1 CIEISTL
8 VLTRVLHMLLT
19 RHTVPGPER
28 LVAGDHR
35 ARKALRCCSGKTYTM
50 DQRKNE
56 SIVPSFTQ
64 LEDFLTEHDS
74 NVVWLLVATILSC
87 GWIIYL
93 TYYNSRN
100 VGLILTL
107 VLNRLH
113 KRGYIHIGSFS
124 FSVLSGKVMVREI
137 YYITEDMSIRIQ
149 DGFIIFRW
157 WKMYNPKQKQHDPK
171 AETRLYVTVNDFEFH
186 VYNRSDLYGR
196 LQELFGLEP
205 TIVPPRKE
213 EDKTQGAGGART
225 QSKIE
230 RVKVKTE
237 SQDPTSSWRSLIP
250 VVKVSVS
257 TGRLA
262 FGNHYQPQTLCVSF
276 DDAFLTYTTKPPSSH
291 LDQFM
296 HIVKGKLENVR
307 VMLVPSPRYVGL
319 QNDEPPRLMGEGFV
333 VMHSNDVDVYYYMD
347 EPGLVPEEVE
357 ENIDGETSS
366 EDCKLQDLPPCW
378 GLDIVCGKGTDF
390 NYGPWADR
398 QRDCLWK
405 FFFPPDYQVL
415 KVSEIAQPGR
425 PRQVLA
431 FELRMNIIA
440 DATVDLLFT
449 KNRFLV
455 TTESKGECVVMI
467 SVSRQLSSMQETNA
481 VHVNVGAGSYLEI
494 NIPVTVEEGGYTPAI
509 KGQLLHVD
517 ATTSMQYRAL
527 LEAEMLAFH
536 INASYPRVWNMP
548 QTWQCEL
555 EVYKATYHFIFAQK
569 HFFTVY
575 LAACGE
581 TLTLDFSLPF
591 TDFVPATCSTRFSL
605 RGEEVDLHLFLPD
618 CHPSKYSL
626 FMLVKNCHPHRV
638 APDSG
643 VAAECQS
650 GQSGQKA
657 AKPKAGWV
665 ECWTVPSV
673 VLTIDYTWHPIY
685 PQKADEQLKQS
696 LSEMEETLLSVL
708 RPAQRAPGRAAPPPS
723 APRPPVDPA
732 ELPPDR
738 LHVEMALSPDSQM
751 TLYGPLLNAFLCIKE
766 NYFGEDDVYM
776 DFEEAASSPVVSLS
790 TSSSSGWM
798 AAGAENGRQESESPA
813 RSPHPLSLRPWDI
826 TVLVNL
832 YKVHGRLPV
841 HGTAD
846 GPECPTAFLER
857 LCFEMKKG
865 LCETMLQLVLSPLN
879 VFVSDNYQVA
889 TVPRMALG
897 TASGPRPLGLA
908 GCARVV
914 LPCLTAVFPQR
925 PPADE
930 SLREGHISLSGLQ
943 LRAHAMFSAEGL
955 PLGSDSLEYA
965 WLIDV
970 QAGSLTAK
978 VTAPQV
984 WPPHWPAP
992 VMDPAADGSPARLSS
1007 QLASL
1012 LEWGQTFAFHVVCR
1026 EYELE
1031 RPKSVVLCQHGV
1043 DRRFCESKLS
1053 CVPGPCPASEE
1064 LKYTMTRVAL
1074 AGADLH
1080 VVEQG
1085 CATNL
1090 KMGAVRVANCN
1101 LHSPTVGEGVSAAVQ
1116 DLHVRQFVEQPSSPR
1131 AGLQP
1136 AVLRRACWLEAGSAS
1151 LGLVT
1156 VDVALAA
1163 DHPSKHEAQ
1172 RHFLE
1177 THDARTKRDALPS
1190 HTPRCLSLC
1199 RLWFLWPE
1207 DNLTSRRCRSKCGC
1221 LGGCRF
1227 FGGTAGGLDFFRL
1240 EELTPSS
1247 SSAFSST
1254 SAESDMCY
1262 GQSLLQPG
1270 ERVVTRGVLTM
1281 ADSTVAR
1288 ARVPRPGWRGM
1299 DGAKGKEWESK
1310 AVGAEAERRAQPLSL
1325 QVPLR
1330 PHSASSSSEE
1340 SGSSGAAQPLLAGE
1354 TESPASTSGAEDRVA
1369 PRGFLPPV
1377 KRDEGPASAPA
1388 DVSGS
1393 SPVSPHAQERPAGQ
1407 SPLRSPLKRQASVC
1421 SARLGSTKSLTAAF
1435 YGDKQPAAVGVQFSS
1450 DVSRSDENVLDS
1462 PKQRR
1467 SFGSFPYTPSADSS
1481 SFHQYRS
1488 MDSSMSMADSEAYFS
1503 AAEEFEPVSSDEGPG
1518 TYPGRKRKRRQ
1529 AQQVDYSRGSVYH
1542 SVEGPLTGHGES
1554 VLDGRTLPFRAHPS
1568 QASFVSALGGEDDPA
1583 EHLHMAEAERA
1594 EAERAEAEQA
1604 PPPQPARSCYQ
1615 TYLSQFQVVNWAA
1628 RHPANKRTSKSSLH
1642 RPLDLDTPTSEDSSS
1657 SCEQL
1662 SVPTFKVVKQGL
1674 TANALLDRGLRLSG
1688 PTPTTPYTPL
1698 EKKAGDDTEDE
1709 PLVGECGP
1717 GQPAAQA
1724 RTAAVVEVRGAVDV
1738 VLTPLVA
1745 EALDR
1750 YIEALAHCAS
1760 ARHPAAI
1767 VDDLHARVLRE
1778 VLQSSRPTFSEQLSS
1793 KQDVRG
1799 TKTEH
1804 PPTLGTTT
1812 HGQAQTPL
1820 TRKQDGVTVRG
1831 LQASVSIPKVNLCLL
1846 QASVEEP
1853 PGAAPGRAV
1862 AHVSLVALCFDRITT
1877 QVRMNRGVV
1886 EEAST
1891 GTEPVRTSEFGG
1903 YVHAT
1908 KMQPQ
1913 SSGSLRSNAGA
1924 EKGQE
1929 IAAKLNIHRVH
1940 GQLRGLDTTGTG
1952 TCAITAIPFE
1962 KSKVLFTLEELDEFT
1977 FVDETDQ
1984 QALPDVTRIG
1994 PSQEKWGWIMFECGL
2009 ENLTI
2014 KGGRQS
2020 GAVLYDAL
2028 GVMGQANVAER
2039 GGTPTPNDSSDSP
2052 TGSGYNTDVSEDA
2065 LPCGRAS
2072 PSSDL
2077 NGNSASDEQD
2087 EGVESDDLKK
2097 DLPLMPPPPDSCSMK
2112 LAIRELWF
2120 SFAAPTN
2127 VRSPAHTFSRQLNLL
2142 STATPAVG
2150 AWLVPVD
2157 QLTSSLRRLETEGT
2171 LRVCAV
2177 MGCIMTEALENKSV
2191 HFPLRSKYN
2200 RLTKV
2205 ARALQENPSCLL
2217 CGILHHYLHQARHS
2231 VIEDATTSD
2240 GLPALV
2246 TLKKG
2251 LVALA
2256 RQWMKFIVVTPAFKG
2271 VSLHRP
2277 AQPLKPHPSGDQE
2290 PEDGLGLDSGGGLQ
2304 SDTSADGAE
2313 FEFDAATVS
2322 EHTMLLEGPAGR
2334 PPPGSSAPVT
2344 GAELMRKL
2352 SKTHTH
2358 SDSALRIKGS
2368 HPYHSLSYTSGET
2381 ATDSP
2386 AHGGRAGAPAR
2397 ESPRKESLLS
2407 YLTGSFPSLHN
2418 LLEGTPQRGGTA
2430 GRSGSLTRTG
2440 TTLATD
2446 MLSEHPLLSEPSSVS
2461 FYNWMSN
2468 AVGGR
2473 AGAAQESPIPRP
2485 GHGSLPTGVAPN
2497 LPTIPSASD
2506 FNTVLSSDQNTL
2518 DGTQSQHSTSQDDV
2532 AGVEEAH
2539 PGFPAVQLADAQ
2551 VVFRPLLS
2559 HTGVQAQDA
2568 APLCCRMHFGEH
2580 LSFSGALDRLRA
2592 DIVDS
2597 DTAKERRGRR
2607 ARRPGHVNLPP
2618 LEFKPALMLE
2628 TFSLSAVVM
2637 EKSVC
2642 TPRPPAHALSFHD
2655 LSKRHHSTLHCDFTV
2670 SCRSISQHVDMALVR
2685 LVHQF
2690 STMVDGIKATQTDIK
2705 LSRYTAG
2712 SASPTPTFR
2721 TRKHR
2726 DFRSS
2731 DFSRS
2736 SRGSLNGGNRAG
2748 NAKGKRAPAEGGRKE
2763 PRGKNSLGR
2772 SERRTSK
2779 VSRKGSKDVVDHTA
2793 IHMDDSDS
2801 VTVSEQSEP
2810 SAECWQ
2816 NMYKLLN
2823 FYSLISDPTGVLE
2836 ASSEAF
2842 GPAGNGRRPS
2852 CFRAASQ
2859 CPQSCR
2865 PRHPGC
2871 GQRVRKAGQCRES
2884 RPGRPRG
2891 PPALRGSR
2899 PGSGRPLGW
2908 RWAGLRLAL
2917 RPSRRVPGVRSP
2929 AEPPCRVVFED
2940 EQDDGSLARAQRKRS
2955 VAAAAE
2961 PQHVTLIVFGI
2972 GTVTRTHLEAD
2983 IGGLTM
2989 ESELKR
2995 IHGSFTLKERMKEDD
3010 RDLRHR
3016 AHRECLPG
3024 PGCPTRGS
3032 SPSRVLPRRAPPREG
3047 LREATPFLETVVKC
3061 SVAKSQA
3068 LYSAQ
3073 RGLRTSNAA
3082 VAKLGAVSVSIPQ
3095 HPATLHGMMV
3105 RSSHQLSQQ
3114 ISDLL
3119 RPPSAAPPPAKEDIA
3134 TPLPSEKT
3142 PTSINQTPIETN
3154 EFPQLPEGLEKK
3166 PIVLKF
3172 SAMLDGIAIGAA
3184 LLPSLKAEYK
3194 MGRMRSHGVT
3204 GAQTRFTFELPNHR
3218 LRFTSKVSA
3227 TDLSTIPPSA
3237 SLTLPPVTMSG
3248 KYVMEEPDGASDPA
3262 WSLDELPPKQGHY
3275 LRGNYL
3281 RCVAEVRL
3289 RALAP
3294 SRSPPLLRPRP
3305 SFLSLQATPRLT
3317 KGWESEALGRLRTPS
3332 PDGTFTARLRLQVG
3346 SFEHNLTT
3354 DLLNHLV
3361 FVQKVFMKEVNEVIQ
3376 KVSGG
3381 EQPIPLWNEPDGTA
3395 DGEKPKILLYS
3406 LNLQFKGIQVTA
3418 TTPSMRAVRLE
3429 TGLIELELSN
3439 RLQTKASPGS
3449 SSCLKLFG
3457 KCQVDLN
3464 LALGQIVKHQV
3475 YEEAGSDFHQ
3485 VAYFKTR
3492 IGLRNALRE
3501 EISGS
3506 SDREAVLI
3514 TLNRPIVYAQP
3525 VAFDRAV
3532 LFWLNYKAAYDNWN
3546 EQRMALHRDIHVA
3559 TKEVVDML
3567 PGIQQTSAQ
3576 ALGTLFLQLTVNDLG
3591 ICLPISS
3598 AAQSTHPG
3606 DLDTGSALV
3615 LTIES
3620 TLITACSS
3628 ESLVSKGH
3636 FKNFCIRFADGFETS
3651 WDDWKPEVRG
3661 DLVMNA
3667 CVVPDGT
3674 YEVCSRT
3681 AGQAAAESSSAGTWT
3696 LNVLWKMCGIDVHMD
3711 PNIGK
3716 RLSALGNTLTTLT
3729 GEEDADDIADL
3740 TSVNMAD
3747 LSDEDE
3753 VDAASPTAHMEAA
3766 DYRRPGAPGSQAGEL
3781 RGRKAVKRV
3790 VDIRELNE
3798 QAKVIDDLKKLGASE
3813 GTINQEIQ
3821 RYQQL
3826 ESVAANDIRRDVRKK
3841 LRRSSMR
3848 AASLKDKWGL
3858 SYKPSYSRSKSI
3870 SASGRPPLKRM
3881 ERTSSR
3887 LGEAEELPEIRVDA
3901 ASPGPR
3907 VTFSIQDTVR
3917 VPRHVVLAAA
3927 EAPKVRCQGRAA
3939 PHCCSAGACSGLKKT
3954 VWGSTPQPSV
3964 PGEGCFQFPEETELD
3979 LLSVTVDGPPYY
3991 SSHSEGSCSVFS
4003 SPKTPG
4009 GLSPGLTFQSEEGR
4023 RDDSLSSS
4031 SEDSEK
4037 DEDHE
4042 RGRLCVYRRPLHAT
4056 RKKATGFA
4064 AVHQLFTERWPT
4076 APVGRSLGGAATER
4090 NIDFELDIRVEIDS
4104 GKCVLH
4110 PSTLLQEHD
4119 DMGLRRSCDRS
4130 SRSLDQDSPSK
4141 KKKFHANY
4149 ASTTHLMAGKKVPS
4163 SLQTKPGDQETTVF
4177 YIPGVDVKLHYNSK
4191 TLKTESPNASRGSS
4205 LPRTLSKESKLYA
4218 KGKGGAGVKTAKL
4231 YAWVALQSLP
4241 EEMVI
4246 SPCLLDFLEKALE
4259 TIPITPIER
4268 NFTTVSSQDEDMG
4281 HFEMP
4286 DPLEE
4291 STTSLVSSS
4300 TSAYASFPVDV
4311 VVYVRVQPSQIKFSC
4326 LPVSRVECM
4335 LKLPSLD
4342 LVFSSNRGEL
4352 EMLGAVHP
4360 AEAPS
4365 PGGTTA
4371 QSGAR
4376 PCASKSGTPGSSGL
4390 GSPLGRS
4397 RHSSSQSDLS
4407 GASSSSSGLSFTAC
4421 MSDFS
4426 LYVFHPYGAGK
4437 QKTAVSGLTAGS
4449 GGLGNVDE
4457 EPTSVTGRKDSLSI
4471 NLEFVKVS
4479 LSRIRRSGGASFS
4492 DGQPSGKS
4500 AGKVDTT
4507 LINISAVCDIGSAS
4521 FKYDMRRLSEIL
4533 AFPRAWYR
4541 RSIARRLFLGDQTIN
4556 LPTSG
4561 PGTPDSI
4568 EGISQ
4573 HLSPESS
4580 RKAYC
4585 RAWEQP
4591 SQSASFSHT
4600 PQSPS
4605 VFGEHMASSTM
4616 SPGTAAQS
4624 LKSPV
4629 PTRSRSVSDSSVP
4642 RRDSLSKTSTP
4653 FNKSSKAA
4661 SQQGAPWETLV
4672 VFAINLKQLNVQ
4684 MNMSNVMGNTTWTT
4698 SGLKSQGRLS
4708 VGSNRD
4714 REISMS
4720 VGLGRSQLDS
4730 KGGVVGGTID
4740 VNALEMVA
4748 HISEH
4753 PNQQPSHKIQ
4763 ITMGSTEARVDYMGS
4778 SILMGIFSNA
4788 DLKLQD
4794 EWKVNLYNTLDSSMT
4809 DKSEIFVH
4817 GDLKWDIFQVMISR
4831 STTPDLIKIGMK
4843 LQEFFTQQF
4852 DTSKRALS
4860 TWGPVPYLPPKMT
4873 TTNLER
4879 SSQEQLLDAAHHRH
4893 WPGVL
4898 KVVSGCHI
4906 SLFQVPLP
4914 EDGMQFGGSMSLH
4927 GNHMT
4932 LACFHGPNFRSKS
4945 WALFHLEEPNIAFW
4959 TEAQKIW
4966 EDGSSDHSTYIV
4978 QTLDFHLGHNTMVT
4992 KPCGALESPMA
5003 TITKI
5008 TRRRHENPPH
5018 GVASVKEWFN
5028 YVTAT
5033 RNEELNLLRNVDAN
5047 NMENSTAVKN
5057 SSLLSGFRGG
5067 SSYNHE
5073 TETIF
5078 ALPRMQLDFKS
5089 IHVQEP
5095 QEPSLQDANQKPK
5108 VECSVV
5114 TEFTDHICV
5123 TMDAELIMFLHDL
5136 VSAYLKEKEKAI
5148 FPPRI
5153 LSTRPGQKSPII
5165 LHDDSSSEKDREDGI
5180 TYTTVDWRDFMCN
5193 TWHLEPTLRLI
5204 SWTGRKI
5211 DPVGVDYILQ
5221 KLGFHHA
5228 RTTIPKWL
5236 QRGVMDPL
5244 DKVLS
5249 VLIKKLVRP
5258 AEAEGPG
5265 PAGPEPV
5272 ALSSAVC
5279 SRRLGRSLPLKVPR
5293 SRRAPRGE
5301 HWSPAGRTAGRCS
5314 PTGSA
5319 AGSSGLRSPKP
5330 RGGGRGASQLQAAAP
5345 SRTPQRA
5352 PGSRLAP
5359 GVWRS
5364 GPPRDT
5370 GARTREPAASGAPA
5384 WPRGRRGEGEPG

>member
-1 CIEISTL
+1 
-8 VLTRVLHMLLT
+8 
-19 RHTVPGPER
+19 
-28 LVAGDHR
+28 
-35 ARKALRCCSGKTYTM
+35 
-50 DQRKNE
+50 
-56 SIVPSFTQ
+56 
-64 LEDFLTEHDS
+64 
-74 NVVWLLVATILSC
+74 
-87 GWIIYL
+87 
-93 TYYNSRN
+93 
-100 VGLILTL
+100 
-107 VLNRLH
+107 
-113 KRGYIHIGSFS
+113 
-124 FSVLSGKVMVREI
+124 
-137 YYITEDMSIRIQ
+137 
-149 DGFIIFRW
+149 
-157 WKMYNPKQKQHDPK
+157 
-171 AETRLYVTVNDFEFH
+171 
-186 VYNRSDLYGR
+186 
-196 LQELFGLEP
+196 
-205 TIVPPRKE
+205 
-213 EDKTQGAGGART
+213 
-225 QSKIE
+225 
-230 RVKVKTE
+230 
-237 SQDPTSSWRSLIP
+237 
-250 VVKVSVS
+250 
-257 TGRLA
+257 
-262 FGNHYQPQTLCVSF
+262 
-276 DDAFLTYTTKPPSSH
+276 
-291 LDQFM
+291 
-296 HIVKGKLENVR
+296 
-307 VMLVPSPRYVGL
+307 
-319 QNDEPPRLMGEGFV
+319 
-333 VMHSNDVDVYYYMD
+333 
-347 EPGLVPEEVE
+347 
-357 ENIDGETSS
+357 
-366 EDCKLQDLPPCW
+366 
-378 GLDIVCGKGTDF
+378 
-390 NYGPWADR
+390 
-398 QRDCLWK
+398 
-405 FFFPPDYQVL
+405 
-415 KVSEIAQPGR
+415 
-425 PRQVLA
+425 
-431 FELRMNIIA
+431 
-440 DATVDLLFT
+440 
-449 KNRFLV
+449 
-455 TTESKGECVVMI
+455 
-467 SVSRQLSSMQETNA
+467 
-481 VHVNVGAGSYLEI
+481 
-494 NIPVTVEEGGYTPAI
+494 
-509 KGQLLHVD
+509 
-517 ATTSMQYRAL
+517 
-527 LEAEMLAFH
+527 
-536 INASYPRVWNMP
+536 
-548 QTWQCEL
+548 
-555 EVYKATYHFIFAQK
+555 
-569 HFFTVY
+569 
-575 LAACGE
+575 
-581 TLTLDFSLPF
+581 
-591 TDFVPATCSTRFSL
+591 
-605 RGEEVDLHLFLPD
+605 
-618 CHPSKYSL
+618 
-626 FMLVKNCHPHRV
+626 
-638 APDSG
+638 
-643 VAAECQS
+643 
-650 GQSGQKA
+650 
-657 AKPKAGWV
+657 
-665 ECWTVPSV
+665 
-673 VLTIDYTWHPIY
+673 
-685 PQKADEQLKQS
+685 
-696 LSEMEETLLSVL
+696 ME
-708 RPAQRAPGRAAPPPS
+708 
-723 APRPPVDPA
+723 
-732 ELPPDR
+732 
-738 LHVEMALSPDSQM
+738 LSPDSQI
-751 TLYGPLLNAFLCIKE
+751 TLYGPLLNAFLCIK
-766 NYFGEDDVYM
+766 
-776 DFEEAASSPVVSLS
+776 
-790 TSSSSGWM
+790 
-798 AAGAENGRQESESPA
+798 
-813 RSPHPLSLRPWDI
+813 
-826 TVLVNL
+826 
-832 YKVHGRLPV
+832 
-841 HGTAD
+841 HGTTD

-865 LCETMLQLVLSPLN
+865 FRETMLQLVLSPLN
-879 VFVSDNYQVA
+879 VFVSDNYQ
-889 TVPRMALG
+889 
-897 TASGPRPLGLA
+897 SYY
-908 GCARVV
+908 C
-914 LPCLTAVFPQR
+914 FQQR
-925 PPADE
+925 PPVDE
-930 SLREGHISLSGLQ
+930 VLREGHISLSGLQ

-955 PLGSDSLEYA
+955 TLGSDSLEYA

-978 VTAPQV
+978 VTAPQ
-984 WPPHWPAP
+984 
-992 VMDPAADGSPARLSS
+992 
-1007 QLASL
+1007 
-1012 LEWGQTFAFHVVCR
+1012 
-1026 EYELE
+1026 
-1031 RPKSVVLCQHGV
+1031 
-1043 DRRFCESKLS
+1043 LS
-1053 CVPGPCPASEE
+1053 CIPGPCPTSDD
-1064 LKYTMTRVAL
+1064 LKYTMTRL
-1074 AGADLH
+1074 AVDGADIYI
-1080 VVEQG
+1080 VEHG
-1085 CATNL
+1085 CATNI
-1090 KMGAVRVANCN
+1090 KMGAIRVANCN
-1101 LHSPTVGEGVSAAVQ
+1101 LHNQSVGEGISAAIQ
-1116 DLHVRQFVEQPSSPR
+1116 DFQVRQYIEQLNNSR
-1131 AGLQP
+1131 VGLQP
-1136 AVLRRACWLEAGSAS
+1136 AVLRRAYWLEAGSAN
-1151 LGLVT
+1151 LGLIT
-1156 VDVALAA
+1156 VDIALAA
-1163 DHPSKHEAQ
+1163 DHHSKHEAQ

-1177 THDARTKRDALPS
+1177 THDTRTK
-1190 HTPRCLSLC
+1190 
-1199 RLWFLWPE
+1199 RLWFLWP
-1207 DNLTSRRCRSKCGC
+1207 DDTLKNKRCRNKCGC

-1227 FGGTAGGLDFFRL
+1227 FGGTVTGLDFFRL

-1254 SAESDMCY
+1254 SAESDMYY

-1270 ERVVTRGVLTM
+1270 EWIITKE
-1281 ADSTVAR
+1281 
-1288 ARVPRPGWRGM
+1288 VPKIVDGNVNGM
-1299 DGAKGKEWESK
+1299 KRKEWENKS
-1310 AVGAEAERRAQPLSL
+1310 VGIEVERKTQHLSL

-1330 PHSASSSSEE
+1330 SHSSSSSSEE
-1340 SGSSGAAQPLLAGE
+1340 NSSSSAAQPLLAGE
-1354 TESPASTSGAEDRVA
+1354 KESPSSVA
-1369 PRGFLPPV
+1369 DNHLVQKEFLHGT
-1377 KRDEGPASAPA
+1377 KRDDGQ
-1388 DVSGS
+1388 VSIPTEISGN
-1393 SPVSPHAQERPAGQ
+1393 SPVSPNTQDKSVGQ

-1421 SARLGSTKSLTAAF
+1421 STRLGSTKSLTAAF
-1435 YGDKQPAAVGVQFSS
+1435 YGDKQPVTVGVQFSS

-1467 SFGSFPYTPSADSS
+1467 SFGSFPYTPSADSN

-1503 AAEEFEPVSSDEGPG
+1503 AAEEFEPISSDEGPG
-1518 TYPGRKRKRRQ
+1518 TYPGRKKKKKQ
-1529 AQQVDYSRGSVYH
+1529 AQQIDYSRGSIYH

-1554 VLDGRTLPFRAHPS
+1554 IQDPQTLPFKTHPS
-1568 QASFVSALGGEDDPA
+1568 QASFVSALGGEDGVI
-1583 EHLHMAEAERA
+1583 EHLYVVESEKTTVV
-1594 EAERAEAEQA
+1594 ESEQITSQ
-1604 PPPQPARSCYQ
+1604 QPVMNCYQ
-1615 TYLSQFQVVNWAA
+1615 TYLTQFQVINWSVK
-1628 RHPANKRTSKSSLH
+1628 HPTNKRTSKSSLH
-1642 RPLDLDTPTSEDSSS
+1642 RPLDLDTPTSEESSS
-1657 SCEQL
+1657 SFEQL
-1662 SVPTFKVVKQGL
+1662 SVPTFKVIKQGL
-1674 TANALLDRGLRLSG
+1674 TANSLLDRGMQLSG
-1688 PTPTTPYTPL
+1688 STSNTPYTPL
-1698 EKKAGDDTEDE
+1698 EKKAVDNTDDETLTEEWTLD
-1709 PLVGECGP
+1709 
-1717 GQPAAQA
+1717 QPVSQT
-1724 RTAAVVEVRGAVDV
+1724 RTTAIVEVKGTVDI

-1750 YIEALAHCAS
+1750 YIEAMVHCAS
-1760 ARHPAAI
+1760 TRHPAAI
-1767 VDDLHARVLRE
+1767 VDDLHVKVLRE
-1778 VLQSSRPTFSEQLSS
+1778 AVQNSKTTFSENLSS

-1804 PPTLGTTT
+1804 STIGMTNQ
-1812 HGQAQTPL
+1812 GQAQTTL
-1820 TRKQDGVTVRG
+1820 IMKQDNVTIKG
-1831 LQASVSIPKVNLCLL
+1831 LQANVSIPKVNLCLL
-1846 QASVEEP
+1846 QASVEESP
-1853 PGAAPGRAV
+1853 SSAPSRSV
-1862 AHVSLVALCFDRITT
+1862 THVSLVALCFDRIAT

-1886 EEAST
+1886 EETSNSADP
-1891 GTEPVRTSEFGG
+1891 GRTSNFDR

-1924 EKGQE
+1924 EKGKE

-1940 GQLRGLDTTGTG
+1940 GQLRGLDTTDIG

-1962 KSKVLFTLEELDEFT
+1962 KSKVLFTLEELDEFA

-1984 QALPDVTRIG
+1984 QAVPDVTRIG

-2020 GAVLYDAL
+2020 GAVLYNTF
-2028 GVMGQANVAER
+2028 GIMGKANVTER
-2039 GGTPTPNDSSDSP
+2039 GGVLTSNNSSDSP
-2052 TGSGYNTDVSEDA
+2052 TGSGYNTDVSDDNI
-2065 LPCGRAS
+2065 PCDRTS

-2077 NGNSASDEQD
+2077 NGNSVSDEQD

-2112 LAIRELWF
+2112 LTIKEIWF

-2127 VRSPAHTFSRQLNLL
+2127 VRSPAHAFSRQLNLL

-2150 AWLVPVD
+2150 AWLVPID
-2157 QLTSSLRRLETEGT
+2157 QLKSSLNKLETEGT
-2171 LRVCAV
+2171 LRICAV

-2205 ARALQENPSCLL
+2205 ARFLQENPSCLL
-2217 CGILHHYLHQARHS
+2217 CNILHHYLHQANYS
-2231 VIEDATTSD
+2231 IIDDATMSD

-2277 AQPLKPHPSGDQE
+2277 AQPLKPQSAVDHDH
-2290 PEDGLGLDSGGGLQ
+2290 EDGLGLDNGGGLQ

-2322 EHTMLLEGPAGR
+2322 EHTMLLEGTANR
-2334 PPPGSSAPVT
+2334 PPPGSSGPVT
-2344 GAELMRKL
+2344 GAEIMRKL

-2358 SDSALRIKGS
+2358 SDSALKIKGI
-2368 HPYHSLSYTSGET
+2368 HPYHSLSYTSGDT

-2386 AHGGRAGAPAR
+2386 VHVGRTGVPVK

-2418 LLEGTPQRGGTA
+2418 LLEGTPQRSNA
-2430 GRSGSLTRTG
+2430 AVKSSSLTRTG
-2440 TTLATD
+2440 NTMATD

-2468 AVGGR
+2468 AVGNRGSVV
-2473 AGAAQESPIPRP
+2473 QESPVTKS
-2485 GHGSLPTGVAPN
+2485 GHNSLPTGVAPN

-2518 DGTQSQHSTSQDDV
+2518 DGTHSQHSTSQDDV
-2532 AGVEEAH
+2532 VGVEEANQ
-2539 PGFPAVQLADAQ
+2539 GFPAVQLADAQ
-2551 VVFRPLLS
+2551 VVFKPLLS
-2559 HTGVQAQDA
+2559 HTGIQSQDA
-2568 APLCCRMHFGEH
+2568 MPLCYRMYFGEH
-2580 LSFSGALDRLRA
+2580 LSFSGTLDCLRA

-2597 DTAKERRGRR
+2597 DTAKERKGKR
-2607 ARRPGHVNLPP
+2607 ARRQGHVNLPP

-2628 TFSLSAVVM
+2628 TFSISAVVM

-2642 TPRPPAHALSFHD
+2642 TPQNSASALSFHD
-2655 LSKRHHSTLHCDFTV
+2655 LNKRYYNTFHCNFTI
-2670 SCRSISQHVDMALVR
+2670 SCQSISQHVDMALVR
-2685 LVHQF
+2685 LIHQF
-2690 STMVDGIKATQTDIK
+2690 STMIDDIKATQTDIK

-2712 SASPTPTFR
+2712 SASPTPTFK

-2736 SRGSLNGGNRAG
+2736 SRGSLNGGNRVN
-2748 NAKGKRAPAEGGRKE
+2748 NAKNKRTNNENNKKE
-2763 PRGKNSLGR
+2763 SRNKNSLGR

-2779 VSRKGSKDVVDHTA
+2779 VSRKGSKDVVDHMT

-2801 VTVSEQSEP
+2801 ITVSEQSEP

-2823 FYSLISDPTGVLE
+2823 FYSLISDPTGILE
-2836 ASSEAF
+2836 KSSETF
-2842 GPAGNGRRPS
+2842 GPAG
-2852 CFRAASQ
+2852 
-2859 CPQSCR
+2859 
-2865 PRHPGC
+2865 
-2871 GQRVRKAGQCRES
+2871 
-2884 RPGRPRG
+2884 
-2891 PPALRGSR
+2891 
-2899 PGSGRPLGW
+2899 
-2908 RWAGLRLAL
+2908 
-2917 RPSRRVPGVRSP
+2917 VRSP
-2929 AEPPCRVVFED
+2929 TEPTCKVVFEN
-2940 EQDDGSLARAQRKRS
+2940 EQDRNSLTRTQRKRS
-2955 VAAAAE
+2955 VAAAE
-2961 PQHVTLIVFGI
+2961 PQHVTLIVFGV
-2972 GTVTRTHLEAD
+2972 GMVSRTHLEAD

-2995 IHGSFTLKERMKEDD
+2995 IHGSFTLKEKMKG
-3010 RDLRHR
+3010 R
-3016 AHRECLPG
+3016 
-3024 PGCPTRGS
+3024 
-3032 SPSRVLPRRAPPREG
+3032 
-3047 LREATPFLETVVKC
+3047 TVVKC
-3061 SVAKSQA
+3061 SIAKSQA

-3073 RGLRTSNAA
+3073 RGLKTNNAA
-3082 VAKLGAVSVSIPQ
+3082 VFKVGAISINIPQ
-3095 HPATLHGMMV
+3095 HPATLHSMMV
-3105 RSSHQLSQQ
+3105 RSSHQLSKQ
-3114 ISDLL
+3114 ISDLI
-3119 RPPSAAPPPAKEDIA
+3119 RQPSTVPQPVKEDIA

-3142 PTSINQTPIETN
+3142 PTSVNQTPIETN

-3172 SAMLDGIAIGAA
+3172 STMLDGIAIGAA

-3194 MGRMRSHGVT
+3194 MGRMRSHGMT
-3204 GAQTRFTFELPNHR
+3204 
-3218 LRFTSKVSA
+3218 
-3227 TDLSTIPPSA
+3227 
-3237 SLTLPPVTMSG
+3237 
-3248 KYVMEEPDGASDPA
+3248 
-3262 WSLDELPPKQGHY
+3262 
-3275 LRGNYL
+3275 
-3281 RCVAEVRL
+3281 
-3289 RALAP
+3289 
-3294 SRSPPLLRPRP
+3294 
-3305 SFLSLQATPRLT
+3305 
-3317 KGWESEALGRLRTPS
+3317 
-3332 PDGTFTARLRLQVG
+3332 
-3346 SFEHNLTT
+3346 
-3354 DLLNHLV
+3354 
-3361 FVQKVFMKEVNEVIQ
+3361 
-3376 KVSGG
+3376 GG
-3381 EQPIPLWNEPDGTA
+3381 EQPIPLWNEHDGTA
-3395 DGEKPKILLYS
+3395 DGDKPKILLYS
-3406 LNLQFKGIQVTA
+3406 LNLQFK
-3418 TTPSMRAVRLE
+3418 
-3429 TGLIELELSN
+3429 
-3439 RLQTKASPGS
+3439 
-3449 SSCLKLFG
+3449 
-3457 KCQVDLN
+3457 
-3464 LALGQIVKHQV
+3464 V

-3546 EQRMALHRDIHVA
+3546 EQRMALHKDIHMA

-3576 ALGTLFLQLTVNDLG
+3576 AFGTLFLQLTVNDLG
-3591 ICLPISS
+3591 ICLPITNT
-3598 AAQSTHPG
+3598 AQSNHTG

-3651 WDDWKPEVRG
+3651 WDDWKPEIRG

-3681 AGQAAAESSSAGTWT
+3681 TGQAAAESSSAGTWT

-3716 RLSALGNTLTTLT
+3716 RLNALGNTLTTLT
-3729 GEEDADDIADL
+3729 GEEDIDDIADL
-3740 TSVNMAD
+3740 NSVNIAD

-3753 VDAASPTAHMEAA
+3753 VDTMSPTIHTEAV
-3766 DYRRPGAPGSQAGEL
+3766 DYRRQGASCSQPGEL
-3781 RGRKAVKRV
+3781 RGRKIMKRI

-3826 ESVAANDIRRDVRKK
+3826 ESVAVNDIRRDVRKK

-3858 SYKPSYSRSKSI
+3858 GYKPSYSRSKSI

-3881 ERTSSR
+3881 ERASSR
-3887 LGEAEELPEIRVDA
+3887 VGETEELPEIRVDA

-3907 VTFSIQDTVR
+3907 VTFNIQDT
-3917 VPRHVVLAAA
+3917 
-3927 EAPKVRCQGRAA
+3927 
-3939 PHCCSAGACSGLKKT
+3939 LKET
-3954 VWGSTPQPSV
+3954 VWGSTPQSSCH
-3964 PGEGCFQFPEETELD
+3964 GEGYFQFPEETELD
-3979 LLSVTVDGPPYY
+3979 LLSVTIEGPSHY
-3991 SSHSEGSCSVFS
+3991 SSNSEGSYSVFS

-4009 GLSPGLTFQSEEGR
+4009 GLSPGISFQPEEGR
-4023 RDDSLSSS
+4023 RDDSLSST

-4037 DEDHE
+4037 DEKDEDHE
-4042 RGRLCVYRRPLHAT
+4042 RERFYIYRKPSHT
-4056 RKKATGFA
+4056 SRKKATGFA

-4076 APVGRSLGGAATER
+4076 APANRSLSGTATER

-4110 PSTLLQEHD
+4110 PTTLLQEHD
-4119 DMGLRRSCDRS
+4119 DISLRRSYDRS

-4141 KKKFHANY
+4141 KKKFQTNY
-4149 ASTTHLMAGKKVPS
+4149 ASTTHLMTGKKVPS
-4163 SLQTKPGDQETTVF
+4163 SLQTKPSDLETTVF

-4205 LPRTLSKESKLYA
+4205 LPRTLSKESKLYGMKDSATSPPSPPLPCTVQSKTNTLLPPQPPPIPSA
-4218 KGKGGAGVKTAKL
+4218 KGKGSGGVKTAKL

-4268 NFTTVSSQDEDMG
+4268 NYTTISSQDEDMG
-4281 HFEMP
+4281 HFEIP
-4286 DPLEE
+4286 DPMEE

-4300 TSAYASFPVDV
+4300 TSAYSSFPVDV

-4352 EMLGAVHP
+4352 ETSGATYP
-4360 AEAPS
+4360 AETLS
-4365 PGGTTA
+4365 PGGNA
-4371 QSGAR
+4371 PQSGTKTS
-4376 PCASKSGTPGSSGL
+4376 ASKTGTPGLSGL

-4397 RHSSSQSDLS
+4397 RHSSSQSDLTS
-4407 GASSSSSGLSFTAC
+4407 SSSSSSGLSFTAC

-4437 QKTAVSGLTAGS
+4437 QKTAVSGLTPGS
-4449 GGLGNVDE
+4449 GGL
-4457 EPTSVTGRKDSLSI
+4457 
-4471 NLEFVKVS
+4471 
-4479 LSRIRRSGGASFS
+4479 A
-4492 DGQPSGKS
+4492 
-4500 AGKVDTT
+4500 
-4507 LINISAVCDIGSAS
+4507 
-4521 FKYDMRRLSEIL
+4521 
-4533 AFPRAWYR
+4533 
-4541 RSIARRLFLGDQTIN
+4541 
-4556 LPTSG
+4556 SG

-4568 EGISQ
+4568 EGVSQ

-4585 RAWEQP
+4585 RTWEQP
-4591 SQSASFSHT
+4591 SQSASFTHM
-4600 PQSPS
+4600 PQSPN
-4605 VFGEHMASSTM
+4605 VFNEHMTNSTM

-4624 LKSPV
+4624 LKSPASI
-4629 PTRSRSVSDSSVP
+4629 RSRSVSDSSVP
-4642 RRDSLSKTSTP
+4642 QRDSLSKTSTP
-4653 FNKSSKAA
+4653 FNKSNKAA
-4661 SQQGAPWETLV
+4661 SQQGTPWETLV

-4753 PNQQPSHKIQ
+4753 PSQQPSHKIQ

-4860 TWGPVPYLPPKMT
+4860 TWGPVPYLPPKTMT
-4873 TTNLER
+4873 NNLEK

-4906 SLFQVPLP
+4906 SLFQIPLP

-4966 EDGSSDHSTYIV
+4966 EDGASDHSTYIV

-5047 NMENSTAVKN
+5047 NTENSTTVKS
-5057 SSLLSGFRGG
+5057 SSLLSGFRGC

-5095 QEPSLQDANQKPK
+5095 QEPSLQNASLKPK

-5153 LSTRPGQKSPII
+5153 LSTRPGQKSPVII
-5165 LHDDSSSEKDREDGI
+5165 HDENSSDKDREDSI

-5249 VLIKKLVRP
+5249 VLIKKL
-5258 AEAEGPG
+5258 GT
-5265 PAGPEPV
+5265 
-5272 ALSSAVC
+5272 ALQDEKEKK
-5279 SRRLGRSLPLKVPR
+5279 GKDKE
-5293 SRRAPRGE
+5293 E
-5301 HWSPAGRTAGRCS
+5301 H
-5314 PTGSA
+5314 
-5319 AGSSGLRSPKP
+5319 
-5330 RGGGRGASQLQAAAP
+5330 
-5345 SRTPQRA
+5345 
-5352 PGSRLAP
+5352 
-5359 GVWRS
+5359 
-5364 GPPRDT
+5364 
-5370 GARTREPAASGAPA
+5370 
-5384 WPRGRRGEGEPG
+5384 

>member
-1 CIEISTL
+1 
-8 VLTRVLHMLLT
+8 M
-19 RHTVPGPER
+19 ER
-28 LVAGDHR
+28 
-35 ARKALRCCSGKTYTM
+35 
-50 DQRKNE
+50 NE
-56 SIVPSFTQ
+56 SIVPSITQ
-64 LEDFLTEHDS
+64 LEHFLTEHNS

-100 VGLILTL
+100 IGLILTL

-113 KRGYIHIGSFS
+113 KNGYIHIGSFS
-124 FSVLSGKVMVREI
+124 FSVLSGKIMVREI

-171 AETRLYVTVNDFEFH
+171 AETRLYIMVNDFEFH
-186 VYNRSDLYGR
+186 VYNRSDLYGQ
-196 LQELFGLEP
+196 LQELFGLDP
-205 TIVPPRKE
+205 TIIPPKKE
-213 EDKTQGAGGART
+213 DEKTRENGREQAHT
-225 QSKIE
+225 NLES
-230 RVKVKTE
+230 VKVKSE
-237 SQDPTSSWRSLIP
+237 SHDPSSSWRSLIP
-250 VVKVSVS
+250 VIKVNVS

-262 FGNHYQPQTLCVSF
+262 FGNHYQPQTLCINF

-333 VMHSNDVDVYYYMD
+333 VMQSNDVDIYYYMD
-347 EPGLVPEEVE
+347 EPGLVPEETE
-357 ENIDGETSS
+357 ESNEEEASN
-366 EDCKLQDLPPCW
+366 EDSKLQDLPPCW

-405 FFFPPDYQVL
+405 FFFPPDYQVM
-415 KVSEIAQPGR
+415 KVSEVPQAGK
-425 PRQVLA
+425 PRQILA

-440 DATVDLLFT
+440 DATIDLLFT
-449 KNRFLV
+449 KNR
-455 TTESKGECVVMI
+455 
-467 SVSRQLSSMQETNA
+467 ETNA
-481 VHVNVGAGSYLEI
+481 VHVNVGAGSYLEV
-494 NIPVTVEEGGYTPAI
+494 NIPMTVAENGYSPTI
-509 KGQLLHVD
+509 KGQLLHID
-517 ATTSMQYRAL
+517 ATSSMQYRTL

-536 INASYPRVWNMP
+536 INACYPRIWNMP
-548 QTWQCEL
+548 QTWQCEV

-569 HFFTVY
+569 SFFTDLIQDWSSDSAPDIFSFVPYSWNFKIMFHQFEMLWAANQHNWIDCSTKQQENVY
-575 LAACGE
+575 VAACGE
-581 TLTLDFSLPF
+581 TLNIIFSLPF
-591 TDFVPATCSTRFSL
+591 TDFVPSTCSTRFSL
-605 RGEEVDLHLFLPD
+605 RGEGLDLHLLLPD

-626 FMLVKNCHPHRV
+626 FMLVKDCHPNKLNPESCV
-638 APDSG
+638 SADS
-643 VAAECQS
+643 
-650 GQSGQKA
+650 QSGQKQS
-657 AKPKAGWV
+657 KLRWRNVTQEEAGWV

-673 VLTIDYTWHPIY
+673 MLTIDYVWHPIY

-696 LSEMEETLLSVL
+696 LSEMEESVL
-708 RPAQRAPGRAAPPPS
+708 SALRPSQKMTDKGISPS
-723 APRPPVDPA
+723 GSSRQPVDPS
-732 ELPPDR
+732 ELPPDKLR
-738 LHVEMALSPDSQM
+738 VELELSPDSQM
-751 TLYGPLLNAFLCIKE
+751 TLYGPLLKAFLSIKE
-766 NYFGEDDVYM
+766 NYFGEDDMYT
-776 DFEEAASSPVVSLS
+776 DFEEVISSPVLSMS
-790 TSSSSGWM
+790 TSSSSGWT
-798 AAGAENGRQESESPA
+798 AVGVDADRKENDTSGRQA
-813 RSPHPLSLRPWDI
+813 HPLTLRPWDI
-826 TVLVNL
+826 TVLVNV

-841 HGTAD
+841 HCGSD
-846 GPECPTAFLER
+846 GPECPTGFLER

-865 LCETMLQLVLSPLN
+865 YKETMLQLVLSPMNLFLN
-879 VFVSDNYQVA
+879 DNYQ
-889 TVPRMALG
+889 
-897 TASGPRPLGLA
+897 RP
-908 GCARVV
+908 
-914 LPCLTAVFPQR
+914 T
-925 PPADE
+925 ADE
-930 SLREGHISLSGLQ
+930 VLREGHLSLSGLQ

-955 PLGSDSLEYA
+955 PLGTDSLEYA

-970 QAGSLTAK
+970 QAGSLSAK
-978 VTAPQV
+978 VTIP
-984 WPPHWPAP
+984 
-992 VMDPAADGSPARLSS
+992 
-1007 QLASL
+1007 QLACL
-1012 LEWGQTFAFHVVCR
+1012 LEWGQTFVFHVVCR
-1026 EYELE
+1026 EFELE
-1031 RPKSVVLCQHGV
+1031 RPKSVIICQHGI
-1043 DRRFCESKLS
+1043 DRRFCEAKIS
-1053 CVPGPCPASEE
+1053 CISGPCPTSDE
-1064 LKYTMTRVAL
+1064 LKYTMTRL
-1074 AGADLH
+1074 AVDGADIYI
-1080 VVEQG
+1080 VEHG
-1085 CATNL
+1085 CATNV
-1090 KMGAVRVANCN
+1090 KMGAVRIANCN
-1101 LHSPTVGEGVSAAVQ
+1101 LHNQSVGEGISAAIQ
-1116 DLHVRQFVEQPSSPR
+1116 DLQLRQYIEQANNCR
-1131 AGLQP
+1131 IGLQP
-1136 AVLRRACWLEAGSAS
+1136 TVLRRAYWLEAGSVN
-1151 LGLVT
+1151 LGLIT
-1156 VDVALAA
+1156 ADIALAA
-1163 DHPSKHEAQ
+1163 DHHSKHEAQ

-1177 THDARTKRDALPS
+1177 IHDSRTK
-1190 HTPRCLSLC
+1190 
-1199 RLWFLWPE
+1199 RLWFLWPD
-1207 DNLTSRRCRSKCGC
+1207 DNTKNKRSKNKCGC

-1227 FGGTAGGLDFFRL
+1227 FGGTVSGLDFFKL

-1247 SSAFSST
+1247 SSAFSNT
-1254 SAESDMCY
+1254 SAESDMFY

-1270 ERVVTRGVLTM
+1270 EWIITKELPKIVDGKTNGVK
-1281 ADSTVAR
+1281 R
-1288 ARVPRPGWRGM
+1288 
-1299 DGAKGKEWESK
+1299 KEWECRS
-1310 AVGAEAERRAQPLSL
+1310 VGMESERKSQHLNL

-1330 PHSASSSSEE
+1330 SHSSSSSSEE
-1340 SGSSGAAQPLLAGE
+1340 NSSSSAALPLLGGDR
-1354 TESPASTSGAEDRVA
+1354 ESPSSAAEDHLGQKEFLVTSKREDIHGSIAGAE
-1369 PRGFLPPV
+1369 
-1377 KRDEGPASAPA
+1377 
-1388 DVSGS
+1388 GS
-1393 SPVSPHAQERPAGQ
+1393 ENGPVSPNPQERPVGQ

-1421 SARLGSTKSLTAAF
+1421 STRLGSTKSLTAAF
-1435 YGDKQPAAVGVQFSS
+1435 YGDKPVPAGVQFSS

-1467 SFGSFPYTPSADSS
+1467 SFGSFPYTPSADSN

-1488 MDSSMSMADSEAYFS
+1488 MDSSMSVADSEAYFS
-1503 AAEEFEPVSSDEGPG
+1503 AAEDFEPISSDEGPG
-1518 TYPGRKRKRRQ
+1518 TYPGRKKKRKQ
-1529 AQQVDYSRGSVYH
+1529 AKIDYGRGSIYH
-1542 SVEGPLTGHGES
+1542 SVEGPLTTTLHGEVS
-1554 VLDGRTLPFRAHPS
+1554 QDPKTLPIKTHPS
-1568 QASFVSALGGEDDPA
+1568 QASFVSALGGEDELI
-1583 EHLHMAEAERA
+1583 EHLYVVEAEKA
-1594 EAERAEAEQA
+1594 SENEQITSQ
-1604 PPPQPARSCYQ
+1604 QPVMNCYQ
-1615 TYLSQFQVVNWAA
+1615 SYLTQYQVVNWSVK
-1628 RHPANKRTSKSSLH
+1628 HPTNKRTSKSSLH
-1642 RPLDLDTPTSEDSSS
+1642 RPLDLDTPTSEESSS
-1657 SCEQL
+1657 SFEQL
-1662 SVPTFKVVKQGL
+1662 SVPTFKIVKQGL
-1674 TANALLDRGLRLSG
+1674 TANALLDRGMQLTGS
-1688 PTPTTPYTPL
+1688 TSNTPYTPL
-1698 EKKAGDDTEDE
+1698 DKKILDNTDDETITEEWTLDHPVSQTRTTAIVE
-1709 PLVGECGP
+1709 IKGP
-1717 GQPAAQA
+1717 
-1724 RTAAVVEVRGAVDV
+1724 VDV

-1750 YIEALAHCAS
+1750 YIEAMVHCAS
-1760 ARHPAAI
+1760 TCHPAAI
-1767 VDDLHARVLRE
+1767 VDGLHCKVLRE
-1778 VLQSSRPTFSEQLSS
+1778 AVQNRKTTYSENLSS

-1799 TKTEH
+1799 TKIET
-1804 PPTLGTTT
+1804 PATGTTQIKT
-1812 HGQAQTPL
+1812 QTNISA
-1820 TRKQDGVTVRG
+1820 KQENVTIKG
-1831 LQASVSIPKVNLCLL
+1831 LQANVTLPKVNLCLL
-1846 QASVEEP
+1846 QASVEESSITVT
-1853 PGAAPGRAV
+1853 GKSV
-1862 AHVSLVALCFDRITT
+1862 THVSLVALCFDRIAT
-1877 QVRMNRGVV
+1877 QVRMNRGIV
-1886 EEAST
+1886 EENPNSAET
-1891 GTEPVRTSEFGG
+1891 RTSSVTFEK
-1903 YVHAT
+1903 YIHSS

-1913 SSGSLRSNAGA
+1913 SSGSLRSNVGA
-1924 EKGQE
+1924 EKGKE
-1929 IAAKLNIHRVH
+1929 IAAKLNIHRIH
-1940 GQLRGLDTTGTG
+1940 GQLRGLDTTDIG

-1962 KSKVLFTLEELDEFT
+1962 KSKVLFTLEELDDFS
-1977 FVDETDQ
+1977 FVDETDH
-1984 QALPDVTRIG
+1984 QAGPDVTRIG
-1994 PSQEKWGWIMFECGL
+1994 PSQEKWGWIMFECGI

-2020 GAVLYDAL
+2020 GAVLYNTFGIL
-2028 GVMGQANVAER
+2028 GKSTATER
-2039 GGTPTPNDSSDSP
+2039 GGLLASNNSSDSP
-2052 TGSGYNTDVSEDA
+2052 TGSGYNTDVSEEN
-2065 LPCGRAS
+2065 LPCDQISAAS
-2072 PSSDL
+2072 DTHP
-2077 NGNSASDEQD
+2077 NSVSDEQD

-2097 DLPLMPPPPDSCSMK
+2097 DNPLRPPPADSCSMK
-2112 LAIRELWF
+2112 LTIKEIWF

-2127 VRSPAHTFSRQLNLL
+2127 VRSPAHKFSRQLNLL

-2150 AWLVPVD
+2150 AWLLPID
-2157 QLTSSLRRLETEGT
+2157 QVKSSLNKLETEGT

-2200 RLTKV
+2200 RLTKL
-2205 ARALQENPSCLL
+2205 ARYLQENPSCLL
-2217 CGILHHYLHQARHS
+2217 CNILHHYLHQANYS
-2231 VIEDATTSD
+2231 IIEDATMSD

-2251 LVALA
+2251 LIALA

-2277 AQPLKPHPSGDQE
+2277 TQPMKPPSTVPHEQ
-2290 PEDGLGLDSGGGLQ
+2290 EDGFGLDNGGGLQ

-2322 EHTMLLEGPAGR
+2322 EHTMLLEGSGTR
-2334 PPPGSSAPVT
+2334 PPPAGVSSGPVT
-2344 GAELMRKL
+2344 GAEIMRKL

-2358 SDSALRIKGS
+2358 SDSGLKIKGI
-2368 HPYHSLSYTSGET
+2368 HPYHSLSYTSGDT
-2381 ATDSP
+2381 VTDSP
-2386 AHGGRAGAPAR
+2386 VHAGRSGPPIK

-2418 LLEGTPQRGGTA
+2418 LLEGTPQRSSTA
-2430 GRSGSLTRTG
+2430 PKSSSLTR
-2440 TTLATD
+2440 AVNA
-2446 MLSEHPLLSEPSSVS
+2446 MPSEILSEHPLLSEPSSVS

-2468 AVGGR
+2468 AVGNRGSVV
-2473 AGAAQESPIPRP
+2473 QESPVTKS
-2485 GHGSLPTGVAPN
+2485 GHNSLPTGVAPN

-2518 DGTQSQHSTSQDDV
+2518 DGTHSQHSTSQDDI
-2532 AGVEEAH
+2532 ACIEEGNQ
-2539 PGFPAVQLADAQ
+2539 GFPAVQLADAQ
-2551 VVFRPLLS
+2551 VVFKPLLS
-2559 HTGVQAQDA
+2559 HTGIQSQDA
-2568 APLCCRMHFGEH
+2568 VPLCYRMYFGEH
-2580 LSFSGALDRLRA
+2580 LSFSGTLDCLRA

-2597 DTAKERRGRR
+2597 DTAKERRSKR
-2607 ARRPGHVNLPP
+2607 ARRQGAVNLPP

-2628 TFSLSAVVM
+2628 TFSISAVIM

-2642 TPRPPAHALSFHD
+2642 TPQNSTSALAFHD
-2655 LSKRHHSTLHCDFTV
+2655 FNKRHYSTFHCNFTI
-2670 SCRSISQHVDMALVR
+2670 SCQSISQHVDMALVR
-2685 LVHQF
+2685 LIHQF
-2690 STMVDGIKATQTDIK
+2690 STMIDDIKATQTDIK

-2712 SASPTPTFR
+2712 SASPTPTFK

-2736 SRGSLNGGNRAG
+2736 SRGSLNGVNRIN
-2748 NAKGKRAPAEGGRKE
+2748 NAKNKRSNNENNKKE
-2763 PRGKNSLGR
+2763 SRNKNSLGR

-2779 VSRKGSKDVVDHTA
+2779 VSRKGSKDVDHVA

-2801 VTVSEQSEP
+2801 ITVSEQSEP

-2823 FYSLISDPTGVLE
+2823 FYSLISDPTGILE
-2836 ASSEAF
+2836 KSSENF
-2842 GPAGNGRRPS
+2842 YPTS
-2852 CFRAASQ
+2852 
-2859 CPQSCR
+2859 
-2865 PRHPGC
+2865 
-2871 GQRVRKAGQCRES
+2871 
-2884 RPGRPRG
+2884 
-2891 PPALRGSR
+2891 
-2899 PGSGRPLGW
+2899 
-2908 RWAGLRLAL
+2908 
-2917 RPSRRVPGVRSP
+2917 VRSP
-2929 AEPPCRVVFED
+2929 TEPACRVAFEN
-2940 EQDDGSLARAQRKRS
+2940 EQDSSSLSRTQRKRS
-2955 VAAAAE
+2955 LVISE
-2961 PQHVTLIVFGI
+2961 PQHVTLIIFGI
-2972 GTVTRTHLEAD
+2972 GMVNRTHLEAD

-2995 IHGSFTLKERMKEDD
+2995 IHGSFTLKEKMKDILHQKMTETCATAHIGGVNIVLLEGITPNIQLEDF
-3010 RDLRHR
+3010 
-3016 AHRECLPG
+3016 
-3024 PGCPTRGS
+3024 PT
-3032 SPSRVLPRRAPPREG
+3032 SPTSTAKQE
-3047 LREATPFLETVVKC
+3047 FLTVVKC
-3061 SVAKSQA
+3061 SIAKSQA

-3073 RGLRTSNAA
+3073 RGLKTNNAA
-3082 VAKLGAVSVSIPQ
+3082 VFKVGAISINIPQ
-3095 HPATLHGMMV
+3095 HPATLHSMMV
-3105 RSSHQLSQQ
+3105 RSSHQLSKQ
-3114 ISDLL
+3114 ISDLI
-3119 RPPSAAPPPAKEDIA
+3119 RQPSTVPQPAKEDIA
-3134 TPLPSEKT
+3134 TPLPAEKT
-3142 PTSINQTPIETN
+3142 PTSVNQTPIETN

-3172 SAMLDGIAIGAA
+3172 SAMIDGIAIGAA

-3194 MGRMRSHGVT
+3194 MGRMRSHGMT

-3227 TDLSTIPPSA
+3227 TDMSTIPPSA
-3237 SLTLPPVTMSG
+3237 SLNLPPVTMSG
-3248 KYVMEEPDGASDPA
+3248 KYVMEEHDTYSDHI
-3262 WSLDELPPKQGHY
+3262 WSIDELPTKQGYY
-3275 LRGNYL
+3275 LQGNYL
-3281 RCVAEVRL
+3281 RCVAE
-3289 RALAP
+3289 
-3294 SRSPPLLRPRP
+3294 
-3305 SFLSLQATPRLT
+3305 
-3317 KGWESEALGRLRTPS
+3317 
-3332 PDGTFTARLRLQVG
+3332 VG

-3381 EQPIPLWNEPDGTA
+3381 EQPIPLWNEHDGTTY
-3395 DGEKPKILLYS
+3395 GEKPKILLYS
-3406 LNLQFKGIQVTA
+3406 LSLQFKGIQVTA
-3418 TTPSMRAVRLE
+3418 TTPSMRAVRFE

-3439 RLQTKASPGS
+3439 RIQTKAMPGS
-3449 SSCLKLFG
+3449 TSYLKLFG

-3514 TLNRPIVYAQP
+3514 TLNRPIVFAQP

-3546 EQRMALHRDIHVA
+3546 EQRMALNKDIHMA
-3559 TKEVVDML
+3559 TKEIVDML

-3576 ALGTLFLQLTVNDLG
+3576 AFGTLFLQLTVNDLG
-3591 ICLPISS
+3591 ICLPITNTPQTNHT
-3598 AAQSTHPG
+3598 A

-3651 WDDWKPEVRG
+3651 WDDWKPEARG

-3681 AGQAAAESSSAGTWT
+3681 TGQAAAESNSAGTWT

-3716 RLSALGNTLTTLT
+3716 RLNALGNTLTTLT
-3729 GEEDADDIADL
+3729 GEEDLDDIADL
-3740 TSVNMAD
+3740 NSVNIAD

-3753 VDAASPTAHMEAA
+3753 VDTMSPTVSVKSDGGPQCGDVHKLTFGQRIVNHLLGLSPKSHRYSVPVEYLTGSASSDTTNANSSHLKAGRSCSWGHENA
-3766 DYRRPGAPGSQAGEL
+3766 DYRRQGPSSNQIQEQ
-3781 RGRKAVKRV
+3781 RGRKYVKRL

-3826 ESVAANDIRRDVRKK
+3826 ESVAVNDIRRDVRKK

-3858 SYKPSYSRSKSI
+3858 GYKPSYNRSKSI

-3881 ERTSSR
+3881 DRASTR
-3887 LGEAEELPEIRVDA
+3887 LGESEDLPEIRVDG

-3907 VTFSIQDTVR
+3907 VTFNIQDT
-3917 VPRHVVLAAA
+3917 LN
-3927 EAPKVRCQGRAA
+3927 
-3939 PHCCSAGACSGLKKT
+3939 KT
-3954 VWGSTPQPSV
+3954 VLGIAQQSSSPR
-3964 PGEGCFQFPEETELD
+3964 EGYFQFPEETELD
-3979 LLSVTVDGPPYY
+3979 LMSVTIDGPSHY
-3991 SSHSEGSCSVFS
+3991 SSNSEGSCSVFN
-4003 SPKTPG
+4003 SPKPPAVF
-4009 GLSPGLTFQSEEGR
+4009 SPSVPFQPEEGR
-4023 RDDSLSSS
+4023 RDDSLSST

-4037 DEDHE
+4037 EEDHE
-4042 RGRLCVYRRPLHAT
+4042 RERPYFYRKTQTPS

-4076 APVGRSLGGAATER
+4076 SPGNRSVTGTTTER
-4090 NIDFELDIRVEIDS
+4090 NIDFELDVRVEIDC

-4110 PSTLLQEHD
+4110 PTTLQQEHD
-4119 DMGLRRSCDRS
+4119 DISLRRSYDRS
-4130 SRSLDQDSPSK
+4130 SRSLDQESPSK
-4141 KKKFHANY
+4141 KKKFQTNY
-4149 ASTTHLMAGKKVPS
+4149 ASTTHLLAGKKVPS
-4163 SLQTKPGDQETTVF
+4163 SLQTKSSDLETTVF

-4191 TLKTESPNASRGSS
+4191 MLKTESPNTSRGSS
-4205 LPRTLSKESKLYA
+4205 LPRTLSKESKLYGMKDTVMPPPPLPPHSKARSLLPPQPPPIPSA
-4218 KGKGGAGVKTAKL
+4218 KGKGSGGVKMAKL

-4268 NFTTVSSQDEDMG
+4268 NYTVSSQDEDMG
-4281 HFEMP
+4281 QFDMQ

-4291 STTSLVSSS
+4291 STASLVSSS
-4300 TSAYASFPVDV
+4300 TSAYSSFPVDV

-4352 EMLGAVHP
+4352 ETL
-4360 AEAPS
+4360 
-4365 PGGTTA
+4365 GTTLPTENA
-4371 QSGAR
+4371 PQSG
-4376 PCASKSGTPGSSGL
+4376 SKMPVKTISPGSSPGL
-4390 GSPLGRS
+4390 GSPFGRT
-4397 RHSSSQSDLS
+4397 RHSSSQSDLTGS
-4407 GASSSSSGLSFTAC
+4407 SSSSSGLSFTAC

-4437 QKTAVSGLTAGS
+4437 QKSSVTGLSSGS
-4449 GGLGNVDE
+4449 GSLGNVDE
-4457 EPTSVTGRKDSLSI
+4457 EPSSVTGRKDSLSI

-4479 LSRIRRSGGASFS
+4479 LSRIRRTGGPTFFESQSAS
-4492 DGQPSGKS
+4492 KS
-4500 AGKVDTT
+4500 ANKMDTT

-4556 LPTSG
+4556 LPVASG
-4561 PGTPDSI
+4561 PGTPDSV
-4568 EGISQ
+4568 EGVNQ
-4573 HLSPESS
+4573 HMSPESS

-4585 RAWEQP
+4585 RTWEQP
-4591 SQSASFSHT
+4591 SQSASFTHMA
-4600 PQSPS
+4600 QSPN
-4605 VFGEHMASSTM
+4605 VFSEHSASNNM
-4616 SPGTAAQS
+4616 SPGTTAHN
-4624 LKSPV
+4624 LKSPAV
-4629 PTRSRSVSDSSVP
+4629 ARSRSVSDSSVP
-4642 RRDSLSKTSTP
+4642 QRDILSKTSTP
-4653 FNKSSKAA
+4653 FNKSNKIG
-4661 SQQGAPWETLV
+4661 SQQVTPWETLV
-4672 VFAINLKQLNVQ
+4672 VFAMNLKQLNVQ

-4720 VGLGRSQLDS
+4720 VGLGRSHLDS
-4730 KGGVVGGTID
+4730 RGGVVGGTID

-4794 EWKVNLYNTLDSSMT
+4794 EWKVNLYNTLDSSIT

-4860 TWGPVPYLPPKMT
+4860 TWGPVPYLPPKSVVST
-4873 TTNLER
+4873 VEKN
-4879 SSQEQLLDAAHHRH
+4879 SQQQLLDAAHHRH

-4906 SLFQVPLP
+4906 SLFQFPLP

-4966 EDGSSDHSTYIV
+4966 QEGSSEHSTYVV

-5047 NMENSTAVKN
+5047 NTESSTTVKS
-5057 SSLLSGFRGG
+5057 SSLLSGFRGS

-5089 IHVQEP
+5089 IHVQQP
-5095 QEPSLQDANQKPK
+5095 QEPLLQDASDKPK

-5153 LSTRPGQKSPII
+5153 LSSRPGQKSPISV
-5165 LHDDSSSEKDREDGI
+5165 LDDSSTDRDSEESI
-5180 TYTTVDWRDFMCN
+5180 TYTTVDWREFICN

-5249 VLIKKLVRP
+5249 VLIKKL
-5258 AEAEGPG
+5258 GT
-5265 PAGPEPV
+5265 
-5272 ALSSAVC
+5272 ALQDEKE
-5279 SRRLGRSLPLKVPR
+5279 RKGKDK
-5293 SRRAPRGE
+5293 E
-5301 HWSPAGRTAGRCS
+5301 DH
-5314 PTGSA
+5314 
-5319 AGSSGLRSPKP
+5319 
-5330 RGGGRGASQLQAAAP
+5330 
-5345 SRTPQRA
+5345 
-5352 PGSRLAP
+5352 
-5359 GVWRS
+5359 
-5364 GPPRDT
+5364 
-5370 GARTREPAASGAPA
+5370 
-5384 WPRGRRGEGEPG
+5384 

>member
-1 CIEISTL
+1 
-8 VLTRVLHMLLT
+8 
-19 RHTVPGPER
+19 
-28 LVAGDHR
+28 
-35 ARKALRCCSGKTYTM
+35 M

-56 SIVPSFTQ
+56 SIVPSITQ
-64 LEDFLTEHDS
+64 LEDFLTEHNS

-107 VLNRLH
+107 VLNRLYKH
-113 KRGYIHIGSFS
+113 GYIHIGSFS

-171 AETRLYVTVNDFEFH
+171 AETRLYITVNDFEFH

-205 TIVPPRKE
+205 TIIPPKKE
-213 EDKTQGAGGART
+213 DDKSRENGRT
-225 QSKIE
+225 RAQSKIE

-250 VVKVSVS
+250 VIKVNVS

-262 FGNHYQPQTLCVSF
+262 FGNHYQPQTLCINF

-333 VMHSNDVDVYYYMD
+333 VMQSNDVDIYYYMD
-347 EPGLVPEEVE
+347 EPGLVPEETE
-357 ENIDGETSS
+357 ENTEGEMSS

-425 PRQVLA
+425 PRQILA

-440 DATVDLLFT
+440 DATIDLLFT
-449 KNRFLV
+449 KNR
-455 TTESKGECVVMI
+455 
-467 SVSRQLSSMQETNA
+467 ETNA

-494 NIPVTVEEGGYTPAI
+494 NIPMTVEENGYTPAI

-517 ATTSMQYRAL
+517 ATTSMQYRTL

-536 INASYPRVWNMP
+536 INASYPRIWNMP

-569 HFFTVY
+569 NFFTDLIQDWSSDSAPDIFSFVPYTWNFKIMFHQFEMIWAANQHNWIDCSTKQQENVY

-581 TLTLDFSLPF
+581 TLNIDFSLPF
-591 TDFVPATCSTRFSL
+591 TDFVPATCNTKFSL
-605 RGEEVDLHLFLPD
+605 RGEDVDLHLFLPD

-626 FMLVKNCHPHRV
+626 FMLVKNCHPNKMTHDTGI
-638 APDSG
+638 P
-643 VAAECQS
+643 AECQS
-650 GQSGQKA
+650 GQKTV
-657 AKPKAGWV
+657 KPKWRNITQEKAGWV

-673 VLTIDYTWHPIY
+673 MLTIDYTWHPIY

-696 LSEMEETLLSVL
+696 LSEMEETMLSVL
-708 RPAQRAPGRAAPPPS
+708 RPSQKTSDRVVSSPS
-723 APRPPVDPA
+723 TSSRPPIDPS
-732 ELPPDR
+732 ELPPDK
-738 LHVEMALSPDSQM
+738 LHVEMELSPDSQI

-766 NYFGEDDVYM
+766 NYFGEDDMYM
-776 DFEEAASSPVVSLS
+776 DFEEVISSPVLSLS
-790 TSSSSGWM
+790 TSSSSGWTAVGM
-798 AAGAENGRQESESPA
+798 ENDRKENESSA
-813 RSPHPLSLRPWDI
+813 KSIHPLTLRPWDI

-841 HGTAD
+841 HGTTD

-865 LCETMLQLVLSPLN
+865 FRETMLQLVLSPLN
-879 VFVSDNYQVA
+879 VFVSDNYQ
-889 TVPRMALG
+889 
-897 TASGPRPLGLA
+897 
-908 GCARVV
+908 
-914 LPCLTAVFPQR
+914 QR
-925 PPADE
+925 PSVDE
-930 SLREGHISLSGLQ
+930 VLREGHINLSGLQ

-978 VTAPQV
+978 VTAPQ
-984 WPPHWPAP
+984 
-992 VMDPAADGSPARLSS
+992 
-1007 QLASL
+1007 LACL
-1012 LEWGQTFAFHVVCR
+1012 LEWGQTFVFHVVCR

-1031 RPKSVVLCQHGV
+1031 RPKSVIICQHGI

-1053 CVPGPCPASEE
+1053 CIPGPCPTSDD
-1064 LKYTMTRVAL
+1064 LKYTMTRL
-1074 AGADLH
+1074 AVDGADIYI
-1080 VVEQG
+1080 VEHG

-1090 KMGAVRVANCN
+1090 KMGAIRVANCN
-1101 LHSPTVGEGVSAAVQ
+1101 LHNQSVGEGISAAIQ
-1116 DLHVRQFVEQPSSPR
+1116 DFQVRQYIEQLNNSR
-1131 AGLQP
+1131 VGLQP
-1136 AVLRRACWLEAGSAS
+1136 AVLRRAYWLEAGSAN
-1151 LGLVT
+1151 LGLIT
-1156 VDVALAA
+1156 VDIALAA
-1163 DHPSKHEAQ
+1163 DHHSKHEAQ

-1177 THDARTKRDALPS
+1177 THDARTKR
-1190 HTPRCLSLC
+1190 
-1199 RLWFLWPE
+1199 LWFLWP
-1207 DNLTSRRCRSKCGC
+1207 DDTLKNKRCKNKCGC

-1227 FGGTAGGLDFFRL
+1227 FGGTVTGLDFFKL

-1254 SAESDMCY
+1254 SAESDMYY

-1270 ERVVTRGVLTM
+1270 EWIITKEIPKIV
-1281 ADSTVAR
+1281 
-1288 ARVPRPGWRGM
+1288 
-1299 DGAKGKEWESK
+1299 DGNVNSMKRKEWENKS
-1310 AVGAEAERRAQPLSL
+1310 VGIEVERKTQHLSL

-1330 PHSASSSSEE
+1330 SHSSSSSSEE
-1340 SGSSGAAQPLLAGE
+1340 NSSSSAAQPLLAGE
-1354 TESPASTSGAEDRVA
+1354 KESPSSVA
-1369 PRGFLPPV
+1369 DDHLVQKEFLHSA
-1377 KRDEGPASAPA
+1377 KRDDGQ
-1388 DVSGS
+1388 VSIPTEISGN
-1393 SPVSPHAQERPAGQ
+1393 SPVSPNTQEKSVGQ

-1421 SARLGSTKSLTAAF
+1421 STRLGSTKSLTAAF
-1435 YGDKQPAAVGVQFSS
+1435 YGDKQPVTVGVQFSS

-1467 SFGSFPYTPSADSS
+1467 SFGSFPYTPSADSN

-1503 AAEEFEPVSSDEGPG
+1503 AAEEFEPISSDEGPG
-1518 TYPGRKRKRRQ
+1518 TYPGRKKKKKQ
-1529 AQQVDYSRGSVYH
+1529 TQQIDYSRGSIYH

-1554 VLDGRTLPFRAHPS
+1554 IQDPRTLPFKTHPS
-1568 QASFVSALGGEDDPA
+1568 QASFVSALGGEDDVI
-1583 EHLHMAEAERA
+1583 EHPYVVEVEKTV
-1594 EAERAEAEQA
+1594 ESEQITSQ
-1604 PPPQPARSCYQ
+1604 QPVMNCYQ
-1615 TYLSQFQVVNWAA
+1615 TYLTQFQVINWSVK
-1628 RHPANKRTSKSSLH
+1628 HPTNKRTSKSSLH
-1642 RPLDLDTPTSEDSSS
+1642 RPLDLDTPTSEESSS
-1657 SCEQL
+1657 SFEQL
-1662 SVPTFKVVKQGL
+1662 SVPTFKVIKQGL
-1674 TANALLDRGLRLSG
+1674 TANSLLDRGMQLSG
-1688 PTPTTPYTPL
+1688 TTSNTPYTPL
-1698 EKKAGDDTEDE
+1698 EKKTVDNTDDETLTEEWTLD
-1709 PLVGECGP
+1709 
-1717 GQPAAQA
+1717 QPVSQT
-1724 RTAAVVEVRGAVDV
+1724 RTTAIVEVKGTVDI

-1750 YIEALAHCAS
+1750 YIEAMVHCAS
-1760 ARHPAAI
+1760 TRHPAAI
-1767 VDDLHARVLRE
+1767 VDDLHAKVLRE
-1778 VLQSSRPTFSEQLSS
+1778 AVQNSKTTFSENLSS

-1804 PPTLGTTT
+1804 TTIGTTNQ
-1812 HGQAQTPL
+1812 GQAQTNL
-1820 TRKQDGVTVRG
+1820 IMKQDNVTIKG
-1831 LQASVSIPKVNLCLL
+1831 LQANVSIPKVNLCLL
-1846 QASVEEP
+1846 QASVEESP
-1853 PGAAPGRAV
+1853 STAPNKSV
-1862 AHVSLVALCFDRITT
+1862 THVSLVALCFDRIAT

-1886 EEAST
+1886 EETSNNA
-1891 GTEPVRTSEFGG
+1891 EPGRTSNFDR

-1924 EKGQE
+1924 EKGKE

-1940 GQLRGLDTTGTG
+1940 GQLRGLDTTDIG

-1984 QALPDVTRIG
+1984 QAVPDVTRIG

-2020 GAVLYDAL
+2020 GAVLYNTF
-2028 GVMGQANVAER
+2028 GIMGKASVTER
-2039 GGTPTPNDSSDSP
+2039 GGVLTSNNSSDSP
-2052 TGSGYNTDVSEDA
+2052 TGSGYNTDVSDDN
-2065 LPCGRAS
+2065 LPCDRIS

-2077 NGNSASDEQD
+2077 NGNSVSDEQD

-2112 LAIRELWF
+2112 LTIKEIWF

-2127 VRSPAHTFSRQLNLL
+2127 VRSPTHSFSRQLNLL

-2150 AWLVPVD
+2150 AWLVPID
-2157 QLTSSLRRLETEGT
+2157 QLKSSLNKLETEGT
-2171 LRVCAV
+2171 LRICAV

-2205 ARALQENPSCLL
+2205 ARFLQENPSCLL
-2217 CGILHHYLHQARHS
+2217 CNILHHYLHQANYS
-2231 VIEDATTSD
+2231 IIDDATMSD

-2277 AQPLKPHPSGDQE
+2277 AQPLKPQSAVDHE
-2290 PEDGLGLDSGGGLQ
+2290 HEDGLGLDNGGGLQ

-2322 EHTMLLEGPAGR
+2322 EHTMLLEGTANR
-2334 PPPGSSAPVT
+2334 PPPGSSGPVT
-2344 GAELMRKL
+2344 GAEIMRKL

-2358 SDSALRIKGS
+2358 SDSALKIKGI
-2368 HPYHSLSYTSGET
+2368 HPYHSLSYTSGDT

-2386 AHGGRAGAPAR
+2386 VHVGRAGMPVK

-2418 LLEGTPQRGGTA
+2418 LLEGTPQRSSA
-2430 GRSGSLTRTG
+2430 AVKSSSLTRTG
-2440 TTLATD
+2440 NTMATD

-2468 AVGGR
+2468 AVGNRGSVV
-2473 AGAAQESPIPRP
+2473 QESPVTKSA
-2485 GHGSLPTGVAPN
+2485 HNSLPTGVAPN

-2518 DGTQSQHSTSQDDV
+2518 DGTHSQHSTSQDDV
-2532 AGVEEAH
+2532 AGVEEANQ
-2539 PGFPAVQLADAQ
+2539 GFPAVQLADAQ
-2551 VVFRPLLS
+2551 VSQSLLEDFPTS
-2559 HTGVQAQDA
+2559 PT
-2568 APLCCRMHFGEH
+2568 
-2580 LSFSGALDRLRA
+2580 S
-2592 DIVDS
+2592 
-2597 DTAKERRGRR
+2597 TAKQ
-2607 ARRPGHVNLPP
+2607 
-2618 LEFKPALMLE
+2618 EFL
-2628 TFSLSAVVM
+2628 
-2637 EKSVC
+2637 
-2642 TPRPPAHALSFHD
+2642 
-2655 LSKRHHSTLHCDFTV
+2655 
-2670 SCRSISQHVDMALVR
+2670 
-2685 LVHQF
+2685 
-2690 STMVDGIKATQTDIK
+2690 
-2705 LSRYTAG
+2705 
-2712 SASPTPTFR
+2712 
-2721 TRKHR
+2721 
-2726 DFRSS
+2726 
-2731 DFSRS
+2731 
-2736 SRGSLNGGNRAG
+2736 
-2748 NAKGKRAPAEGGRKE
+2748 
-2763 PRGKNSLGR
+2763 
-2772 SERRTSK
+2772 
-2779 VSRKGSKDVVDHTA
+2779 
-2793 IHMDDSDS
+2793 
-2801 VTVSEQSEP
+2801 
-2810 SAECWQ
+2810 
-2816 NMYKLLN
+2816 
-2823 FYSLISDPTGVLE
+2823 
-2836 ASSEAF
+2836 
-2842 GPAGNGRRPS
+2842 
-2852 CFRAASQ
+2852 
-2859 CPQSCR
+2859 
-2865 PRHPGC
+2865 
-2871 GQRVRKAGQCRES
+2871 
-2884 RPGRPRG
+2884 
-2891 PPALRGSR
+2891 
-2899 PGSGRPLGW
+2899 
-2908 RWAGLRLAL
+2908 
-2917 RPSRRVPGVRSP
+2917 
-2929 AEPPCRVVFED
+2929 
-2940 EQDDGSLARAQRKRS
+2940 
-2955 VAAAAE
+2955 
-2961 PQHVTLIVFGI
+2961 
-2972 GTVTRTHLEAD
+2972 
-2983 IGGLTM
+2983 
-2989 ESELKR
+2989 
-2995 IHGSFTLKERMKEDD
+2995 
-3010 RDLRHR
+3010 
-3016 AHRECLPG
+3016 
-3024 PGCPTRGS
+3024 
-3032 SPSRVLPRRAPPREG
+3032 
-3047 LREATPFLETVVKC
+3047 TVVKC
-3061 SVAKSQA
+3061 SIAKSQA

-3073 RGLRTSNAA
+3073 RGLKTNNAA
-3082 VAKLGAVSVSIPQ
+3082 VFKVGAISINIPQ
-3095 HPATLHGMMV
+3095 HPATLHSMMV
-3105 RSSHQLSQQ
+3105 RSSHQLSKQ
-3114 ISDLL
+3114 ISDLI
-3119 RPPSAAPPPAKEDIA
+3119 RQPSTAPQPVKEDIA

-3142 PTSINQTPIETN
+3142 PTSVNQTPIETN

-3194 MGRMRSHGVT
+3194 MGRMRSHGMT

-3227 TDLSTIPPSA
+3227 TDMSTIPPSA
-3237 SLTLPPVTMSG
+3237 SLNLPPVTMSG
-3248 KYVMEEPDGASDPA
+3248 KYIMEEHDSYSDQV
-3262 WSLDELPPKQGHY
+3262 WSIDELPSKQGYY
-3275 LRGNYL
+3275 LQGNYL
-3281 RCVAEVRL
+3281 RCVAE
-3289 RALAP
+3289 
-3294 SRSPPLLRPRP
+3294 
-3305 SFLSLQATPRLT
+3305 
-3317 KGWESEALGRLRTPS
+3317 
-3332 PDGTFTARLRLQVG
+3332 VG

-3381 EQPIPLWNEPDGTA
+3381 EQPIPLWNEHDGTA
-3395 DGEKPKILLYS
+3395 DGDKPKILLYS

-3418 TTPSMRAVRLE
+3418 TTPSMRAVRFE

-3449 SSCLKLFG
+3449 SSYLKLFG

-3546 EQRMALHRDIHVA
+3546 EQRMALHKDIHMA

-3576 ALGTLFLQLTVNDLG
+3576 AFGTLFLQLTVNDLG
-3591 ICLPISS
+3591 ICLPITNT
-3598 AAQSTHPG
+3598 AQSNHTG
-3606 DLDTGSALV
+3606 DLDIGSALV

-3651 WDDWKPEVRG
+3651 WDDWKPEIRG

-3681 AGQAAAESSSAGTWT
+3681 TGQAAAESSSAGTWT

-3716 RLSALGNTLTTLT
+3716 RLNALGNTLTTLT
-3729 GEEDADDIADL
+3729 GEEDIDDIADL
-3740 TSVNMAD
+3740 NSVNIAD

-3753 VDAASPTAHMEAA
+3753 VDTMSPTIHTSSDGSSVSGDGHKLTFGQRLVNHLLGLTPPNQRYSVPAEYLCDPEMWGSPQSSQSHLKACRAHSWGNEAV
-3766 DYRRPGAPGSQAGEL
+3766 DYRRPGASCSQPGEL
-3781 RGRKAVKRV
+3781 RGRKIMKRI

-3826 ESVAANDIRRDVRKK
+3826 ESVAVNDIRRDVRKK

-3858 SYKPSYSRSKSI
+3858 GYKPSYSRSKSI

-3881 ERTSSR
+3881 ERASSR
-3887 LGEAEELPEIRVDA
+3887 IGETEELPEIRVDA

-3907 VTFSIQDTVR
+3907 VTFNIQDT
-3917 VPRHVVLAAA
+3917 
-3927 EAPKVRCQGRAA
+3927 
-3939 PHCCSAGACSGLKKT
+3939 LKKT
-3954 VWGSTPQPSV
+3954 IWGSTPQSSS
-3964 PGEGCFQFPEETELD
+3964 PGEGYFQFPEETELD
-3979 LLSVTVDGPPYY
+3979 LLSVTVEGPSHY
-3991 SSHSEGSCSVFS
+3991 SSNSEGSYSVFS
-4003 SPKTPG
+4003 SSKTPG
-4009 GLSPGLTFQSEEGR
+4009 GFSTGIPFQPEEGR
-4023 RDDSLSSS
+4023 RDDSLSST

-4037 DEDHE
+4037 DEKDEDHE
-4042 RGRLCVYRRPLHAT
+4042 RERFYIYRKPSHT
-4056 RKKATGFA
+4056 SRKKATGFA

-4076 APVGRSLGGAATER
+4076 APVNRSLSGTATER

-4110 PSTLLQEHD
+4110 PTTLLQEHD
-4119 DMGLRRSCDRS
+4119 DISLRRSYDRS

-4141 KKKFHANY
+4141 KKKFQTNY
-4149 ASTTHLMAGKKVPS
+4149 ASTTHLMTGKKVPS
-4163 SLQTKPGDQETTVF
+4163 SLQTKPSDLETTVF

-4191 TLKTESPNASRGSS
+4191 TLKTDSPNASRGSS
-4205 LPRTLSKESKLYA
+4205 LPRTLSKESKLYGMKDSASSPPSPPLPCTVQSKTNTLLPPQPPPIPSA
-4218 KGKGGAGVKTAKL
+4218 KGKGSGGVKTAKL

-4268 NFTTVSSQDEDMG
+4268 NYTTVSSQDEDMG
-4281 HFEMP
+4281 HFEIP
-4286 DPLEE
+4286 DPMEE

-4300 TSAYASFPVDV
+4300 TSAYSSFPVDV

-4352 EMLGAVHP
+4352 ETLGTTYP
-4360 AEAPS
+4360 TETLS
-4365 PGGTTA
+4365 PGGNTT
-4371 QSGAR
+4371 QSGTKTSS
-4376 PCASKSGTPGSSGL
+4376 SKTGTPGSSGL

-4397 RHSSSQSDLS
+4397 RHSSSQSDLTS
-4407 GASSSSSGLSFTAC
+4407 SSSSSSGLSFTAC

-4437 QKTAVSGLTAGS
+4437 QKTAVSGLTPGS

-4479 LSRIRRSGGASFS
+4479 LSRIRRSGGASFFES
-4492 DGQPSGKS
+4492 QSVSKS
-4500 AGKVDTT
+4500 ASKMDTT

-4568 EGISQ
+4568 EGVSQ

-4585 RAWEQP
+4585 RTWEQP
-4591 SQSASFSHT
+4591 SQSASFTHM
-4600 PQSPS
+4600 PQSPN
-4605 VFGEHMASSTM
+4605 VFNEHMTNSTM

-4624 LKSPV
+4624 LKSPASI
-4629 PTRSRSVSDSSVP
+4629 RSRSVSDSSVP

-4653 FNKSSKAA
+4653 FNKSNKAA
-4661 SQQGAPWETLV
+4661 SQQGTPWETLV

-4860 TWGPVPYLPPKMT
+4860 TWGPVPYLPPKTMT
-4873 TTNLER
+4873 NNLEK

-4906 SLFQVPLP
+4906 SLFQIPLP
-4914 EDGMQFGGSMSLH
+4914 ENGMQFGGSMSLH

-5047 NMENSTAVKN
+5047 NTENSTTVKN

-5078 ALPRMQLDFKS
+5078 ALPRMQLEFKS

-5095 QEPSLQDANQKPK
+5095 QEPSLQDANLKPK

-5165 LHDDSSSEKDREDGI
+5165 IHDDNSSDKDREDSI

-5249 VLIKKLVRP
+5249 VLIKKL
-5258 AEAEGPG
+5258 GT
-5265 PAGPEPV
+5265 
-5272 ALSSAVC
+5272 ALQDEKEKK
-5279 SRRLGRSLPLKVPR
+5279 GKDKE
-5293 SRRAPRGE
+5293 E
-5301 HWSPAGRTAGRCS
+5301 H
-5314 PTGSA
+5314 
-5319 AGSSGLRSPKP
+5319 
-5330 RGGGRGASQLQAAAP
+5330 
-5345 SRTPQRA
+5345 
-5352 PGSRLAP
+5352 
-5359 GVWRS
+5359 
-5364 GPPRDT
+5364 
-5370 GARTREPAASGAPA
+5370 
-5384 WPRGRRGEGEPG
+5384 

>member
-1 CIEISTL
+1 
-8 VLTRVLHMLLT
+8 
-19 RHTVPGPER
+19 
-28 LVAGDHR
+28 
-35 ARKALRCCSGKTYTM
+35 M
-50 DQRKNE
+50 DQRKMDQRNE
-56 SIVPSFTQ
+56 SIVPSITQ
-64 LEDFLTEHDS
+64 LEDFLTEHNS

-107 VLNRLH
+107 VLNRLYKH
-113 KRGYIHIGSFS
+113 GYIHIGSFS

-186 VYNRSDLYGR
+186 VYNRSDVYGR

-205 TIVPPRKE
+205 TIIPPKKE
-213 EDKTQGAGGART
+213 DGNARENGRART

-230 RVKVKTE
+230 RVKVKAE
-237 SQDPTSSWRSLIP
+237 SPDPTSSWRSLIP
-250 VVKVSVS
+250 VIKVNVS

-262 FGNHYQPQTLCVSF
+262 FGNHYQPQTLCINF

-333 VMHSNDVDVYYYMD
+333 VMQSNDVDVYYYMD
-347 EPGLVPEEVE
+347 EPGLVPEERE
-357 ENIDGETSS
+357 ETAEGEMSG
-366 EDCKLQDLPPCW
+366 EACKLQDLPPCW

-425 PRQVLA
+425 PRQILA

-440 DATVDLLFT
+440 DATIDLLFT
-449 KNRFLV
+449 KNR
-455 TTESKGECVVMI
+455 
-467 SVSRQLSSMQETNA
+467 ETNA

-494 NIPVTVEEGGYTPAI
+494 NIPMTVEKNGYSPAI

-517 ATTSMQYRAL
+517 ATTSMQYRTL

-536 INASYPRVWNMP
+536 INASYPRIWNMP

-569 HFFTVY
+569 NFFTDLIQDWSSDSAPDMFSFVPYTWNFKVMFHQFEMIWAANQHNWIDCSTKQQENVY

-581 TLTLDFSLPF
+581 TLNIDFSLPF
-591 TDFVPATCSTRFSL
+591 TDFVPATCNTKFAL
-605 RGEEVDLHLFLPD
+605 RGEDVDLHLFLPD

-626 FMLVKNCHPHRV
+626 FMLVKNCHPSKV
-638 APDSG
+638 TQDTGSAP
-643 VAAECQS
+643 ECQS
-650 GQSGQKA
+650 GQKIV
-657 AKPKAGWV
+657 KPKWRNVTQEKAGWV

-673 VLTIDYTWHPIY
+673 ILIIDYTWHPIY

-696 LSEMEETLLSVL
+696 LSEMEETMLSVL
-708 RPAQRAPGRAAPPPS
+708 RPSQKMSDRGVSSPS
-723 APRPPVDPA
+723 ASRPPVDPS
-732 ELPPDR
+732 ELPPDK
-738 LHVEMALSPDSQM
+738 LHVELELSPDSQII
-751 TLYGPLLNAFLCIKE
+751 LYGPLLNAFLCIKE
-766 NYFGEDDVYM
+766 NYFGEDDMYM
-776 DFEEAASSPVVSLS
+776 DFEEIVSSPVLSLS
-790 TSSSSGWM
+790 TSSSSGWTAVGM
-798 AAGAENGRQESESPA
+798 DNESSA
-813 RSPHPLSLRPWDI
+813 KSVHPLALRPWDI

-832 YKVHGRLPV
+832 YRVHGRLPV

-846 GPECPTAFLER
+846 GPECPSAFLER

-865 LCETMLQLVLSPLN
+865 FRETMLQLVLSPLS
-879 VFVSDNYQVA
+879 VFVSDNYQ
-889 TVPRMALG
+889 
-897 TASGPRPLGLA
+897 
-908 GCARVV
+908 
-914 LPCLTAVFPQR
+914 QR
-925 PPADE
+925 PAMDE
-930 SLREGHISLSGLQ
+930 VLREGHISLSGLQ

-978 VTAPQV
+978 VTAPQ
-984 WPPHWPAP
+984 
-992 VMDPAADGSPARLSS
+992 
-1007 QLASL
+1007 LASL

-1031 RPKSVVLCQHGV
+1031 RPKSVVMCQHGI
-1043 DRRFCESKLS
+1043 DRRFCESKLG
-1053 CVPGPCPASEE
+1053 CIPGPCPTSDD
-1064 LKYTMTRVAL
+1064 LKYTMTRL
-1074 AGADLH
+1074 AVDGADVY
-1080 VVEQG
+1080 VVEHG
-1085 CATNL
+1085 CATSI
-1090 KMGAVRVANCN
+1090 KMGAIRVADCN
-1101 LHSPTVGEGVSAAVQ
+1101 LHNQSVGEGISAAVQ
-1116 DLHVRQFVEQPSSPR
+1116 DVHVRQFIEQLGQPR
-1131 AGLQP
+1131 VGLQP
-1136 AVLRRACWLEAGSAS
+1136 AVLRRAHWLEAGSAS

-1163 DHPSKHEAQ
+1163 DHHAKHEAQ

-1177 THDARTKRDALPS
+1177 THDARTR
-1190 HTPRCLSLC
+1190 
-1199 RLWFLWPE
+1199 RLWFLWP
-1207 DNLTSRRCRSKCGC
+1207 DDALKNRRCRNKCGC

-1227 FGGTAGGLDFFRL
+1227 FGGTATGLDFFRL

-1254 SAESDMCY
+1254 SADSDMYY

-1270 ERVVTRGVLTM
+1270 EWIITKELPGTVDGDVSGVK
-1281 ADSTVAR
+1281 R
-1288 ARVPRPGWRGM
+1288 
-1299 DGAKGKEWESK
+1299 KEWGGK
-1310 AVGAEAERRAQPLSL
+1310 TVGLDAERKAPHLSL

-1330 PHSASSSSEE
+1330 PHSSSSSSEE
-1340 SGSSGAAQPLLAGE
+1340 TSSSSAQPLLVGE
-1354 TESPASTSGAEDRVA
+1354 KESPSSVADGHMDQREFLHGTKREDA
-1369 PRGFLPPV
+1369 
-1377 KRDEGPASAPA
+1377 PASIPPEIP
-1388 DVSGS
+1388 GN
-1393 SPVSPHAQERPAGQ
+1393 SPVSPNTQDKSASQ

-1421 SARLGSTKSLTAAF
+1421 STRLGSTKSLTAAF
-1435 YGDKQPAAVGVQFSS
+1435 YGDKQPVTVGVQFSG

-1467 SFGSFPYTPSADSS
+1467 SFGSFPYTPSADSN

-1488 MDSSMSMADSEAYFS
+1488 MDSSMSVADSEAYFS
-1503 AAEEFEPVSSDEGPG
+1503 AAEEFEPMSSDEGPG
-1518 TYPGRKRKRRQ
+1518 TYPGRKRKKKQ
-1529 AQQVDYSRGSVYH
+1529 AQQMDYSRGSIYH
-1542 SVEGPLTGHGES
+1542 SVEGPLIGHGES
-1554 VLDGRTLPFRAHPS
+1554 VQDPRVPPFRAHPS
-1568 QASFVSALGGEDDPA
+1568 QASFVSALGGDDEVL
-1583 EHLHMAEAERA
+1583 EHVHVLEGEKTV
-1594 EAERAEAEQA
+1594 EGEQVA
-1604 PPPQPARSCYQ
+1604 SQQPMLSCYQ
-1615 TYLSQFQVVNWAA
+1615 TYLTQFQVVNWAVKP
-1628 RHPANKRTSKSSLH
+1628 PAHKRTSKSSLH
-1642 RPLDLDTPTSEDSSS
+1642 RPLDLDTPASEESPSSMG
-1657 SCEQL
+1657 QL
-1662 SVPTFKVVKQGL
+1662 SVPTFKVIKQGL
-1674 TANALLDRGLRLSG
+1674 TANSLLDRGLHLSG
-1688 PTPTTPYTPL
+1688 STSNTPYTPL
-1698 EKKAGDDTEDE
+1698 DKKAMDNTDDETLTEE
-1709 PLVGECGP
+1709 WSL
-1717 GQPAAQA
+1717 GQPVSQT
-1724 RTAAVVEVRGAVDV
+1724 RTTAIVEVRGAVDV

-1750 YIEALAHCAS
+1750 YIEAMVHCAS
-1760 ARHPAAI
+1760 TQHPATI
-1767 VDDLHARVLRE
+1767 VDDLHAKVLRE
-1778 VLQSSRPTFSEQLSS
+1778 AVQSSKTTFSENLSS

-1799 TKTEH
+1799 AKTEH
-1804 PPTLGTTT
+1804 PPIGTTNQ
-1812 HGQAQTPL
+1812 GQAQTSL
-1820 TRKQDGVTVRG
+1820 IAKQENVTIKG
-1831 LQASVSIPKVNLCLL
+1831 LQANVSIPKVNLCLL
-1846 QASVEEP
+1846 QASVEESP
-1853 PGAAPGRAV
+1853 SAAPGRGV
-1862 AHVSLVALCFDRITT
+1862 THVSLVALCFDRIAT

-1886 EEAST
+1886 EETANSA
-1891 GTEPVRTSEFGG
+1891 EPGRTSNLDR
-1903 YVHAT
+1903 YAHAT

-1924 EKGQE
+1924 EKGKE

-1940 GQLRGLDTTGTG
+1940 GQLRGLDTADIG

-1984 QALPDVTRIG
+1984 QALPEVTRIG

-2020 GAVLYDAL
+2020 GAVLYNTS
-2028 GVMGQANVAER
+2028 GVMGKTSVTDR
-2039 GGTPTPNDSSDSP
+2039 GGVLTSNNSSDSP
-2052 TGSGYNTDVSEDA
+2052 TGSGYNTDVSDDN
-2065 LPCGRAS
+2065 LPCDRTS

-2077 NGNSASDEQD
+2077 NGNSGSDEQD

-2112 LAIRELWF
+2112 LAIKEIWF

-2127 VRSPAHTFSRQLNLL
+2127 VRSPARAFSRQLNLL

-2150 AWLVPVD
+2150 AWLVPID
-2157 QLTSSLRRLETEGT
+2157 QLKSSLNKLETEGT
-2171 LRVCAV
+2171 LRLCAV
-2177 MGCIMTEALENKSV
+2177 MGCIMTEALENKSM

-2205 ARALQENPSCLL
+2205 ARFLQENPSCLL
-2217 CGILHHYLHQARHS
+2217 CNILHHYLHQANFS
-2231 VIEDATTSD
+2231 VIDDATMSD

-2277 AQPLKPHPSGDQE
+2277 AQALKPHSAVEQE
-2290 PEDGLGLDSGGGLQ
+2290 QEDGLGLDGGGGLQ

-2322 EHTMLLEGPAGR
+2322 EHTMLLEGTATR
-2334 PPPGSSAPVT
+2334 PPPGGSGPVT
-2344 GAELMRKL
+2344 GAEIMRKL

-2358 SDSALRIKGS
+2358 SDSALKIKGI
-2368 HPYHSLSYTSGET
+2368 HPYHSLSYTSGDT

-2386 AHGGRAGAPAR
+2386 VHMGRSGMAVK

-2418 LLEGTPQRGGTA
+2418 LLEGTPQRSGTA
-2430 GRSGSLTRTG
+2430 GKSSSLSRTG
-2440 TTLATD
+2440 NAVAAD

-2468 AVGGR
+2468 AVGNRGSL
-2473 AGAAQESPIPRP
+2473 AQESPVTKS
-2485 GHGSLPTGVAPN
+2485 GHNSLPAGIAPN

-2518 DGTQSQHSTSQDDV
+2518 DGTHSQHSTSQDDV
-2532 AGVEEAH
+2532 AGVEEANQ
-2539 PGFPAVQLADAQ
+2539 GFPAVQLADAQ

-2559 HTGVQAQDA
+2559 HTGIQSRDSM
-2568 APLCCRMHFGEH
+2568 PFCYRMYFGEH
-2580 LSFSGALDRLRA
+2580 LSFSGTLDCLRA

-2597 DTAKERRGRR
+2597 DTAKERKGKR
-2607 ARRPGHVNLPP
+2607 ARRQGHVNLPP

-2637 EKSVC
+2637 EKSVH
-2642 TPRPPAHALSFHD
+2642 TPQNSASALSFHD
-2655 LSKRHHSTLHCDFTV
+2655 LNKRYYNTFHCNFTI
-2670 SCRSISQHVDMALVR
+2670 SCQSISQHVDMALVR
-2685 LVHQF
+2685 LIHQF
-2690 STMVDGIKATQTDIK
+2690 STMIDDIKATQTDIK

-2712 SASPTPTFR
+2712 SASPTPTFK

-2736 SRGSLNGGNRAG
+2736 SRGSLNGGNRVN
-2748 NAKGKRAPAEGGRKE
+2748 NAKSKRANNENNRKE
-2763 PRGKNSLGR
+2763 SRNKNSLGR

-2779 VSRKGSKDVVDHTA
+2779 VSRKGSKDVMDHMA
-2793 IHMDDSDS
+2793 IPMDDSDS
-2801 VTVSEQSEP
+2801 ITVSEQSEP

-2823 FYSLISDPTGVLE
+2823 FYSLISDPTGILE
-2836 ASSEAF
+2836 KSSETF
-2842 GPAGNGRRPS
+2842 GPAG
-2852 CFRAASQ
+2852 
-2859 CPQSCR
+2859 
-2865 PRHPGC
+2865 
-2871 GQRVRKAGQCRES
+2871 
-2884 RPGRPRG
+2884 
-2891 PPALRGSR
+2891 
-2899 PGSGRPLGW
+2899 
-2908 RWAGLRLAL
+2908 
-2917 RPSRRVPGVRSP
+2917 VRSP
-2929 AEPPCRVVFED
+2929 TEPTCKVVFEN
-2940 EQDDGSLARAQRKRS
+2940 EQDSNSLTKTQRKRS
-2955 VAAAAE
+2955 LVTSE

-2972 GTVTRTHLEAD
+2972 GMVNRTHLEAD

-2989 ESELKR
+2989 EAELKR
-2995 IHGSFTLKERMKEDD
+2995 IHGSFTLKEKMKDVLHQKMTETCAT
-3010 RDLRHR
+3010 
-3016 AHRECLPG
+3016 AHIG
-3024 PGCPTRGS
+3024 GVNI
-3032 SPSRVLPRRAPPREG
+3032 VLLEG
-3047 LREATPFLETVVKC
+3047 ITPNIQTVVKC
-3061 SVAKSQA
+3061 SIAKSQA

-3073 RGLRTSNAA
+3073 RGLKTNNAA
-3082 VAKLGAVSVSIPQ
+3082 IFKVGAISINIPQ
-3095 HPATLHGMMV
+3095 HPATLHSMMV
-3105 RSSHQLSQQ
+3105 RSSHQLSKQ
-3114 ISDLL
+3114 ISDLI
-3119 RPPSAAPPPAKEDIA
+3119 RQPSAAPQPAKEDIA

-3142 PTSINQTPIETN
+3142 PTSVNQTPVEAN

-3166 PIVLKF
+3166 PVVLKF
-3172 SAMLDGIAIGAA
+3172 STMLDGVAIGAA

-3194 MGRMRSHGVT
+3194 MGRMRSHGMT

-3227 TDLSTIPPSA
+3227 TDMSTIPPSA
-3237 SLTLPPVTMSG
+3237 SLNLPPVTMSG
-3248 KYVMEEPDGASDPA
+3248 KYIMEEHDSHSDQV
-3262 WSLDELPPKQGHY
+3262 WSIDELPSKQGYY
-3275 LRGNYL
+3275 LQGNYL
-3281 RCVAEVRL
+3281 RCVAE
-3289 RALAP
+3289 
-3294 SRSPPLLRPRP
+3294 
-3305 SFLSLQATPRLT
+3305 
-3317 KGWESEALGRLRTPS
+3317 
-3332 PDGTFTARLRLQVG
+3332 VG

-3381 EQPIPLWNEPDGTA
+3381 EQPIPLWNEHDGTA

-3418 TTPSMRAVRLE
+3418 TTPSMRAVRFE

-3449 SSCLKLFG
+3449 SSYLKLFG

-3506 SDREAVLI
+3506 SNREAVLI

-3546 EQRMALHRDIHVA
+3546 EQRMALHKDIHMA

-3576 ALGTLFLQLTVNDLG
+3576 AFGTLFLQLTVNDLG
-3591 ICLPISS
+3591 ICLPITN
-3598 AAQSTHPG
+3598 AAQSNHTG

-3651 WDDWKPEVRG
+3651 WDDWKPETRG

-3681 AGQAAAESSSAGTWT
+3681 TGQAAAESSSAGTWT

-3716 RLSALGNTLTTLT
+3716 RLNALGNTLTTLT
-3729 GEEDADDIADL
+3729 GEEDMDDIADL
-3740 TSVNMAD
+3740 NLVNIAD

-3753 VDAASPTAHMEAA
+3753 VDTMSPTIHTSSDGSSVSGDGHKLTFGQRLVNHLLGLTPLHQRHSLPVEYLCGPEAGPPLQASHSHSKACRAHSWGNEAVE
-3766 DYRRPGAPGSQAGEL
+3766 YRRQGAPCSQPGDL
-3781 RGRKAVKRV
+3781 RGRKVLKRI

-3826 ESVAANDIRRDVRKK
+3826 ESVAVNDIRRDVRKK

-3881 ERTSSR
+3881 ERASSR
-3887 LGEAEELPEIRVDA
+3887 VGETEELPETHVEA

-3907 VTFSIQDTVR
+3907 VTFTIQDT
-3917 VPRHVVLAAA
+3917 
-3927 EAPKVRCQGRAA
+3927 
-3939 PHCCSAGACSGLKKT
+3939 LKKT
-3954 VWGSTPQPSV
+3954 VWGSTSQPSC
-3964 PGEGCFQFPEETELD
+3964 PREGYFKFPEETELD
-3979 LLSVTVDGPPYY
+3979 LLSVTTEGPSHY
-3991 SSHSEGSCSVFS
+3991 STHSEGSCSVFS
-4003 SPKTPG
+4003 SPRTPG
-4009 GLSPGLTFQSEEGR
+4009 GFSAGIPFQPDEGR
-4023 RDDSLSSS
+4023 RDDSLSST
-4031 SEDSEK
+4031 SEDSEKEEK

-4042 RGRLCVYRRPLHAT
+4042 RERFYIYRKPSHTSR
-4056 RKKATGFA
+4056 RKATGFA

-4076 APVGRSLGGAATER
+4076 TPVNRSLSGTATER

-4110 PSTLLQEHD
+4110 PTTLLQEHD
-4119 DMGLRRSCDRS
+4119 DISLRRSYDRS

-4141 KKKFHANY
+4141 KKKFQSNY
-4149 ASTTHLMAGKKVPS
+4149 ASTTHLLTGKKVPS
-4163 SLQTKPGDQETTVF
+4163 SLQTKSGDLETTVF

-4205 LPRTLSKESKLYA
+4205 LPRTLSKESKLYGMKDGASSPPPLPSAVQSKTNTLLPPQAPPIPSA
-4218 KGKGGAGVKTAKL
+4218 KGKGSGGVKTAKL

-4268 NFTTVSSQDEDMG
+4268 NYTTVSSQDEDMG
-4281 HFEMP
+4281 HFELP
-4286 DPLEE
+4286 DPMEE
-4291 STTSLVSSS
+4291 SATSLVSSS
-4300 TSAYASFPVDV
+4300 TSAYSSFPVDV

-4352 EMLGAVHP
+4352 ETLGTGYP
-4360 AEAPS
+4360 AETLS
-4365 PGGTTA
+4365 PGGCAA
-4371 QSGAR
+4371 QSGSK
-4376 PCASKSGTPGSSGL
+4376 ASAGKGGTPGSSGL

-4397 RHSSSQSDLS
+4397 RHSSSQSDLTS
-4407 GASSSSSGLSFTAC
+4407 PSSSSSGLSFTAC

-4437 QKTAVSGLTAGS
+4437 QKSTVSGLTSGS

-4479 LSRIRRSGGASFS
+4479 LSRIRRSGGASFFES
-4492 DGQPSGKS
+4492 PSMSKS
-4500 AGKVDTT
+4500 PSKMDTT

-4568 EGISQ
+4568 EGVSQ

-4585 RAWEQP
+4585 RTWEQP
-4591 SQSASFSHT
+4591 SLSASFTHT
-4600 PQSPS
+4600 PQSPN
-4605 VFGEHMASSTM
+4605 VFSEHVTSSTM

-4624 LKSPV
+4624 LKSPASV
-4629 PTRSRSVSDSSVP
+4629 RSRSVSDSSVP

-4653 FNKSSKAA
+4653 FNKSNKAA

-4794 EWKVNLYNTLDSSMT
+4794 EWKVSLYNTLGSSIT

-4860 TWGPVPYLPPKMT
+4860 TWGPVPYLPPKT
-4873 TTNLER
+4873 VASNLER

-4906 SLFQVPLP
+4906 SLFQTPLP

-4966 EDGSSDHSTYIV
+4966 EDGPVSLAGRGHHSTQDSLRCRPHGNAGTFPGSSDHSTYVV

-5047 NMENSTAVKN
+5047 NTENSTTVKN

-5095 QEPSLQDANQKPK
+5095 QEPSLQAPTDADLKPK

-5153 LSTRPGQKSPII
+5153 LSTRPGQKSPVII
-5165 LHDDSSSEKDREDGI
+5165 HDDNSSEKQKEDGI

-5249 VLIKKLVRP
+5249 VLIKKL
-5258 AEAEGPG
+5258 GT
-5265 PAGPEPV
+5265 
-5272 ALSSAVC
+5272 ALQDEKEKKGKD
-5279 SRRLGRSLPLKVPR
+5279 RE
-5293 SRRAPRGE
+5293 E
-5301 HWSPAGRTAGRCS
+5301 H
-5314 PTGSA
+5314 
-5319 AGSSGLRSPKP
+5319 
-5330 RGGGRGASQLQAAAP
+5330 
-5345 SRTPQRA
+5345 
-5352 PGSRLAP
+5352 
-5359 GVWRS
+5359 
-5364 GPPRDT
+5364 
-5370 GARTREPAASGAPA
+5370 
-5384 WPRGRRGEGEPG
+5384 